1 MAAPQACGVALKMK
15 SERMIGLKKNKNEFL
30 RPKKIIMK
38 DLQKR
43 TIKVLALIMIAGF
56 GLSIVGMAR
65 AQLVNG
71 DFFKTKAETQ
81 QLSDTAITAQRGVI
95 YDSNMSVLAQSASAW
110 KISLNATA
118 FAEAPSQAQEQV
130 YSTLT
135 KVLGVSREYLQ
146 DKASYKQY
154 NSVSIKTKVEKEIKD
169 KIEAFIKGS
178 FKDKDGN
185 DQSYG
190 SLVMIDEDVKRYYP
204 YSTLASQILGFTGT
218 DNNGL
223 SGLESYYNGTLTG
236 VDGRVISARSNS
248 SVAQD
253 IEYKSVYEAKQGTSL
268 VLTIDETIQRYLE
281 NALSSC
287 YETSKAN
294 SCTGIVMDVKTGA
307 ILAMSTKSD
316 FDPNDPYTIKDKRTV
331 ESLNKITDT
340 KEKERAEEEAMYS
353 QWRNRA
359 ISDTYEPGSVFKV
372 ITMAAG
378 LEENAVKYDEKY
390 TCTGSINVA
399 DRIYSCHNTAG
410 HGTQTL
416 TEGLMNSCNPYFI
429 TIGQRLGVDT
439 FYKYFEAFGFT
450 EKTGIDL
457 PGEAAPVAGVTYF
470 KKDTMTKVNLASSS
484 FGQSFQ
490 ITPIQMI
497 TAINAIANDGK
508 LVQPYIVSKTLD
520 NDGNVISQTQPTVK
534 RQVISESTSEKIMAS
549 MEQVALDG
557 TARNAYVAGYRV
569 GGKTGT
575 SDKLSDVGQV
585 VASFVG
591 VAPTNDPRIT
601 VLIVV
606 DEPEGATGG
615 GAVAAPVAGEVI
627 ENTLTYLNVERQ
639 YNDSEK
645 ALLDVQV
652 PSVTGKSVEEAKS
665 SLDGDK
671 FSVQVVGEGDKV
683 LSQMPASGQY
693 IPQGGVV
700 VLYTEDQKKKLK
712 TAVPDFTGMT
722 ITEANYAAVNA
733 GINIKVS
740 GNSLSDESLTAYR
753 QSSLKGAEIEYGSTV
768 TVYFRTTSGISDH

>member
-1 MAAPQACGVALKMK
+1 
-15 SERMIGLKKNKNEFL
+15 MIRLQKGTNGFL

-38 DLQKR
+38 NLQQR
-43 TIKVLALIMIAGF
+43 TMRLLAIIIILGF
-56 GLSIVGMAR
+56 GTTIFGMGYS
-65 AQLVNG
+65 QLYKG

-81 QLSDTAITAQRGVI
+81 QLSDTAITAQRGII
-95 YDSNMSVLAQSASAW
+95 YDANMSVLAQSASAW

-118 FAEAPSQAQEQV
+118 FAEIPAKAQEQV
-130 YSTLT
+130 YSVLINT
-135 KVLGVSREYLQ
+135 LGVTREYLEN
-146 DKASYKQY
+146 KASYKQY
-154 NSVSIKTKVEKEIKD
+154 NSVSIKTKVEKEAKD
-169 KIEAFIKGS
+169 KLEAFVKGTFIDKNNNEQS
-178 FKDKDGN
+178 F
-185 DQSYG
+185 G
-190 SLVMIDEDVKRYYP
+190 SVVMIDEDVKRYYP

-223 SGLESYYNGTLTG
+223 SGLESYYNSTLTG

-268 VLTIDETIQRYLE
+268 VLTVDETIQRYLE

-307 ILAMSTKSD
+307 ILAMSTKGD
-316 FDPNDPYTIKDKRTV
+316 FDPNDPYTINDKRTI
-331 ESLNKITDT
+331 ESINKITDT
-340 KEKERAEEEAMYS
+340 KEKAEEEAMYS

-359 ISDTYEPGSVFKV
+359 ISDTYEPGSVFKL

-378 LEENAVKYDEKY
+378 LEENVVKYDEKF
-390 TCTGSINVA
+390 TCTGSVNVA

-450 EKTGIDL
+450 EETGIDL
-457 PGEAAPVAGVTYF
+457 PGEASPKAGVTYF

-497 TAINAIANDGK
+497 TAVNAIANDGK
-508 LVQPYIVSKTLD
+508 LMQPYIVSKTLD
-520 NDGNVISQTQPTVK
+520 SDGNVILQNQPIEK
-534 RQVISESTSEKIMAS
+534 RQVVSESTSEKIMAS
-549 MEQVALDG
+549 MEQVALNG

-575 SDKLSDVGQV
+575 SDKLNNVGQV

-652 PSVTGKSVEEAKS
+652 PSVTGDSVSEAKS
-665 SLDGDK
+665 SLEEDK
-671 FSVQVVGEGDKV
+671 FSVQIVGEGDKV

-693 IPQGGVV
+693 IPQGGVI
-700 VLYTEDQKKKLK
+700 VLYTEKQKKKMK
-712 TAVPDFTGMT
+712 TVVPDFTGMT

-740 GNSLSDESLTAYR
+740 GNSLSEESMTAYR
-753 QSSLKGAEIEYGSTV
+753 QSSLKGSEVESGSTV
-768 TVYFRTTSGISDH
+768 TVYFRTTSGVSDH

>member
-1 MAAPQACGVALKMK
+1 MRLLA
-15 SERMIGLKKNKNEFL
+15 
-30 RPKKIIMK
+30 IIII
-38 DLQKR
+38 L
-43 TIKVLALIMIAGF
+43 GF
-56 GLSIVGMAR
+56 GATIFGMGYS
-65 AQLVNG
+65 QLYKG

-81 QLSDTAITAQRGVI
+81 QLSDTAITAQRGII
-95 YDSNMSVLAQSASAW
+95 YDANMSVLAQSASAW

-118 FAEAPSQAQEQV
+118 FAEIPAKAQEQV
-130 YSTLT
+130 YSVLINT
-135 KVLGVSREYLQ
+135 LGVTREYLEN
-146 DKASYKQY
+146 KASYKQY
-154 NSVSIKTKVEKEIKD
+154 NSVSIKTKVEKEAKD
-169 KIEAFIKGS
+169 KLEAFVKGTFIDKNNNEQS
-178 FKDKDGN
+178 F
-185 DQSYG
+185 G
-190 SLVMIDEDVKRYYP
+190 SVVMIDEDVKRYYP

-223 SGLESYYNGTLTG
+223 SGLESYYNSTLTG

-268 VLTIDETIQRYLE
+268 VLTVDETIQRYLE

-307 ILAMSTKSD
+307 ILAMSTKGD
-316 FDPNDPYTIKDKRTV
+316 FDPNDPYTINDKRTI
-331 ESLNKITDT
+331 ESINKITDA
-340 KEKERAEEEAMYS
+340 KEKEKAEEEAMYS

-359 ISDTYEPGSVFKV
+359 ISDTYEPGSVFKL

-378 LEENAVKYDEKY
+378 LEENVVKYDEKF
-390 TCTGSINVA
+390 TCTGSVNVA

-450 EKTGIDL
+450 EETGIDL
-457 PGEAAPVAGVTYF
+457 PGEASPKAGVTYF

-497 TAINAIANDGK
+497 TAVNAIANDGK
-508 LVQPYIVSKTLD
+508 LMQPYIVSKTLD
-520 NDGNVISQTQPTVK
+520 SDGNVILQNQPIEK
-534 RQVISESTSEKIMAS
+534 RQVVSESTSEKIMAS
-549 MEQVALDG
+549 MEQVALNG

-575 SDKLSDVGQV
+575 SDKLNNVGQV

-652 PSVTGKSVEEAKS
+652 PSVTGDSVSEAKS
-665 SLDGDK
+665 SLEEDK
-671 FSVQVVGEGDKV
+671 FSVQIVGEGDKV

-693 IPQGGVV
+693 IPQGGVI
-700 VLYTEDQKKKLK
+700 VLYTEKQKKKLK
-712 TAVPDFTGMT
+712 TVVPDFTGMT

-740 GNSLSDESLTAYR
+740 GNSLSEESMTAYR
-753 QSSLKGAEIEYGSTV
+753 QSSLKGSEVESGSTV
-768 TVYFRTTSGISDH
+768 TVYFRTTSGVSDH

>member
-1 MAAPQACGVALKMK
+1 
-15 SERMIGLKKNKNEFL
+15 MIRLQKGTNGFL

-38 DLQKR
+38 NLQQR
-43 TIKVLALIMIAGF
+43 TMRLLAIIIILGF
-56 GLSIVGMAR
+56 GTTIFGMGYS
-65 AQLVNG
+65 QLYKG

-81 QLSDTAITAQRGVI
+81 QLSDTAITAQRGII
-95 YDSNMSVLAQSASAW
+95 YDANMSVLAQSASAW

-118 FAEAPSQAQEQV
+118 FAEIPAKAQEQV
-130 YSTLT
+130 YSVLINT
-135 KVLGVSREYLQ
+135 LGVTREYLEN
-146 DKASYKQY
+146 KASYKQY
-154 NSVSIKTKVEKEIKD
+154 NSVSIKTKVEKEAKD
-169 KIEAFIKGS
+169 KLEAFVKGTFIDKNNNEQS
-178 FKDKDGN
+178 F
-185 DQSYG
+185 G
-190 SLVMIDEDVKRYYP
+190 SVVMIDEDVKRYYP

-223 SGLESYYNGTLTG
+223 SGLESYYNSTLTG

-268 VLTIDETIQRYLE
+268 VLTVDETIQRYLE

-307 ILAMSTKSD
+307 ILAMSTKGD
-316 FDPNDPYTIKDKRTV
+316 FDPNDPYTINDKRTI
-331 ESLNKITDT
+331 ESINKITDT
-340 KEKERAEEEAMYS
+340 KEKEKAEEEAMYS

-359 ISDTYEPGSVFKV
+359 ISDTYEPGSVFKL

-378 LEENAVKYDEKY
+378 LEENVVKYDEKF
-390 TCTGSINVA
+390 TCTGSVNVA

-450 EKTGIDL
+450 EETGIDL
-457 PGEAAPVAGVTYF
+457 PGEASPKAGVTYF

-497 TAINAIANDGK
+497 TAVNAIANDGK
-508 LVQPYIVSKTLD
+508 LMQPYIVSKTLD
-520 NDGNVISQTQPTVK
+520 NDGNVILQNQPIEK
-534 RQVISESTSEKIMAS
+534 RQVVSESTSEKIMAS
-549 MEQVALDG
+549 MEQVALNG

-575 SDKLSDVGQV
+575 SDKLNNVGQV

-652 PSVTGKSVEEAKS
+652 PSVTGDSVSEAKS
-665 SLDGDK
+665 SLEEDK
-671 FSVQVVGEGDKV
+671 FSVQIVGEGDKV

-693 IPQGGVV
+693 IPQGGVI
-700 VLYTEDQKKKLK
+700 VLYTEKQKKKLK
-712 TAVPDFTGMT
+712 TVVPDFTGMT

-740 GNSLSDESLTAYR
+740 GNSLSEESMTAYR
-753 QSSLKGAEIEYGSTV
+753 QSSLKGSEVESGSTV
-768 TVYFRTTSGISDH
+768 TVYFRTTSGVSDH

>member
-1 MAAPQACGVALKMK
+1 MRLLA
-15 SERMIGLKKNKNEFL
+15 
-30 RPKKIIMK
+30 IIII
-38 DLQKR
+38 L
-43 TIKVLALIMIAGF
+43 GF
-56 GLSIVGMAR
+56 GATIFGMGYS
-65 AQLVNG
+65 QLYKG

-81 QLSDTAITAQRGVI
+81 QLSDTAITAQRGII
-95 YDSNMSVLAQSASAW
+95 YDANMSVLAQSASAW

-118 FAEAPSQAQEQV
+118 FAEIPAKAQEQV
-130 YSTLT
+130 YSVLINT
-135 KVLGVSREYLQ
+135 LGVTREYLEN
-146 DKASYKQY
+146 KASYNQY
-154 NSVSIKTKVEKEIKD
+154 NSVSIKTKVEKEAKD
-169 KIEAFIKGS
+169 KLEAFVKGTFIDKNNNEQS
-178 FKDKDGN
+178 F
-185 DQSYG
+185 G
-190 SLVMIDEDVKRYYP
+190 SVVMIDEDVKRYYP

-223 SGLESYYNGTLTG
+223 SGLESYYNSTLTG

-268 VLTIDETIQRYLE
+268 VLTVDETIQRYLE

-307 ILAMSTKSD
+307 ILAMSTKGD
-316 FDPNDPYTIKDKRTV
+316 FDPNDPYTINDKRTI
-331 ESLNKITDT
+331 ESINKITDT
-340 KEKERAEEEAMYS
+340 KEKEKAEEEAMYS

-359 ISDTYEPGSVFKV
+359 ISDTYEPGSVFKL

-378 LEENAVKYDEKY
+378 LEENVVKYDEKF
-390 TCTGSINVA
+390 TCTGSVNVA

-450 EKTGIDL
+450 EETGIDL
-457 PGEAAPVAGVTYF
+457 PGEASPKAGVTYF

-497 TAINAIANDGK
+497 TAVNAIANDGK
-508 LVQPYIVSKTLD
+508 LMQPYIVSKTLD
-520 NDGNVISQTQPTVK
+520 SDGNVISQNQPIEK
-534 RQVISESTSEKIMAS
+534 RQVVSESTSEKIMAS
-549 MEQVALDG
+549 MEQVALNG

-575 SDKLSDVGQV
+575 SDKLNNVGQV

-652 PSVTGKSVEEAKS
+652 PSVTGDSVSEAKS
-665 SLDGDK
+665 SLEEDK
-671 FSVQVVGEGDKV
+671 FSVQIVGEGDKV
-683 LSQMPASGQY
+683 ISQMPASGQY
-693 IPQGGVV
+693 IPQGGVI
-700 VLYTEDQKKKLK
+700 VLYTEKQKKKLK
-712 TAVPDFTGMT
+712 TVVPDFTGMT

-740 GNSLSDESLTAYR
+740 GNSLSEESMTAYR
-753 QSSLKGAEIEYGSTV
+753 QSSLKGSEVESGSTV
-768 TVYFRTTSGISDH
+768 TVYFRTTSGVSDH

>member
-1 MAAPQACGVALKMK
+1 MK
-15 SERMIGLKKNKNEFL
+15 NLQQRTMRLL
-30 RPKKIIMK
+30 AIIII
-38 DLQKR
+38 L
-43 TIKVLALIMIAGF
+43 GF
-56 GLSIVGMAR
+56 GTTIFGMGYS
-65 AQLVNG
+65 QLYKG

-81 QLSDTAITAQRGVI
+81 QLSDTAITAQRGII
-95 YDSNMSVLAQSASAW
+95 YDANMSVLAQSASAW

-118 FAEAPSQAQEQV
+118 FAEIPAKAQEQV
-130 YSTLT
+130 YSVLINT
-135 KVLGVSREYLQ
+135 LGVTREYLEN
-146 DKASYKQY
+146 KASYKQY
-154 NSVSIKTKVEKEIKD
+154 NSVSIKTKVEKEAKD
-169 KIEAFIKGS
+169 KLEAFVKGTFIDKNNNEQS
-178 FKDKDGN
+178 F
-185 DQSYG
+185 G
-190 SLVMIDEDVKRYYP
+190 SVVMIDEDVKRYYP

-223 SGLESYYNGTLTG
+223 SGLESYYNSTLTG

-268 VLTIDETIQRYLE
+268 VLTVDETIQRYLE

-307 ILAMSTKSD
+307 ILAMSTKGD
-316 FDPNDPYTIKDKRTV
+316 FDPNDPYTINDKRTI
-331 ESLNKITDT
+331 ESINKITDT
-340 KEKERAEEEAMYS
+340 KEKEKAEEEAMYS

-359 ISDTYEPGSVFKV
+359 ISDTYEPGSVFKL

-378 LEENAVKYDEKY
+378 LEENVVKYDEKF
-390 TCTGSINVA
+390 TCTGSVNVA

-450 EKTGIDL
+450 EETGIDL
-457 PGEAAPVAGVTYF
+457 PGEASPKAGVTYF

-497 TAINAIANDGK
+497 TAVNAIANDGK
-508 LVQPYIVSKTLD
+508 LMQPYIVSKTLD
-520 NDGNVISQTQPTVK
+520 SDGNVILQNQPIEK
-534 RQVISESTSEKIMAS
+534 RQVVSESTSEKIMAS
-549 MEQVALDG
+549 MEQVALNG

-575 SDKLSDVGQV
+575 SDKLNNVGQV

-652 PSVTGKSVEEAKS
+652 PSVTGDSVSEAKS
-665 SLDGDK
+665 SLEEDK
-671 FSVQVVGEGDKV
+671 FSVQIVGEGDKV

-693 IPQGGVV
+693 IPQGGVI
-700 VLYTEDQKKKLK
+700 VLYTEKQKKKMK
-712 TAVPDFTGMT
+712 TVVPDFTGMT

-740 GNSLSDESLTAYR
+740 GNSLSEESMTAYR
-753 QSSLKGAEIEYGSTV
+753 QSSLKGSEVESGSTV
-768 TVYFRTTSGISDH
+768 TVYFRTTSGVSDH

>member
-1 MAAPQACGVALKMK
+1 MRLLA
-15 SERMIGLKKNKNEFL
+15 
-30 RPKKIIMK
+30 IIII
-38 DLQKR
+38 L
-43 TIKVLALIMIAGF
+43 GF
-56 GLSIVGMAR
+56 GATIFGMGYS
-65 AQLVNG
+65 QLYKG

-81 QLSDTAITAQRGVI
+81 QLSDTAITAQRGII
-95 YDSNMSVLAQSASAW
+95 YDANMSVLAQSASAW

-118 FAEAPSQAQEQV
+118 FAEIPAKAQEQV
-130 YSTLT
+130 YSVLINT
-135 KVLGVSREYLQ
+135 LGVTREYLEN
-146 DKASYKQY
+146 KASYKQY
-154 NSVSIKTKVEKEIKD
+154 NSVSIKTKVEKEAKD
-169 KIEAFIKGS
+169 KLEAFVKGTFIDKNNNEQS
-178 FKDKDGN
+178 F
-185 DQSYG
+185 G
-190 SLVMIDEDVKRYYP
+190 SVVMIDEDVKRYYP

-223 SGLESYYNGTLTG
+223 SGLESYYNSTLTG

-268 VLTIDETIQRYLE
+268 VLTVDETIQRYLE

-307 ILAMSTKSD
+307 ILAMSTKGD
-316 FDPNDPYTIKDKRTV
+316 FDPNDPYTINDKRTI
-331 ESLNKITDT
+331 ESINKITDT
-340 KEKERAEEEAMYS
+340 KEKEKAEEEAMYS

-359 ISDTYEPGSVFKV
+359 ISDTYEPGSVFKL

-378 LEENAVKYDEKY
+378 LEENVVKYDEKF
-390 TCTGSINVA
+390 TCTGSVNVA

-450 EKTGIDL
+450 EETGIDL
-457 PGEAAPVAGVTYF
+457 PGEASPKAGVTYF

-497 TAINAIANDGK
+497 TAVNAIANDGK
-508 LVQPYIVSKTLD
+508 LMQPYIVSKTLD
-520 NDGNVISQTQPTVK
+520 SDGNVISQNQPIEK
-534 RQVISESTSEKIMAS
+534 RQVVSESTSEKIMAS
-549 MEQVALDG
+549 MEQVALNG

-575 SDKLSDVGQV
+575 SDKLNNVGQV

-652 PSVTGKSVEEAKS
+652 PSVTGDSVSEAKS
-665 SLDGDK
+665 SLEEDK
-671 FSVQVVGEGDKV
+671 FSVQIVGEGDKV

-693 IPQGGVV
+693 IPQGGVI
-700 VLYTEDQKKKLK
+700 VLYTEKQKKKLK
-712 TAVPDFTGMT
+712 TVVPDFTGMT

-740 GNSLSDESLTAYR
+740 GNSLSEESMTAYR
-753 QSSLKGAEIEYGSTV
+753 QSSLKGSEVESGSTV
-768 TVYFRTTSGISDH
+768 TVYFRTTSGVSDH

>member
-1 MAAPQACGVALKMK
+1 MRLLA
-15 SERMIGLKKNKNEFL
+15 
-30 RPKKIIMK
+30 IIII
-38 DLQKR
+38 L
-43 TIKVLALIMIAGF
+43 GF
-56 GLSIVGMAR
+56 GATIFGMGYS
-65 AQLVNG
+65 QLYKG

-81 QLSDTAITAQRGVI
+81 QLSDTAITAQRGII
-95 YDSNMSVLAQSASAW
+95 YDANMSVLAQSASAW

-118 FAEAPSQAQEQV
+118 FAEIPAKAQEQV
-130 YSTLT
+130 YSVLINT
-135 KVLGVSREYLQ
+135 LGVTREYLEN
-146 DKASYKQY
+146 KASYKQY
-154 NSVSIKTKVEKEIKD
+154 NSVSIKTKVEKEAKD
-169 KIEAFIKGS
+169 KLEAFVKGTFIDKNNNEQS
-178 FKDKDGN
+178 F
-185 DQSYG
+185 G
-190 SLVMIDEDVKRYYP
+190 SVVMIDEDVKRYYP

-223 SGLESYYNGTLTG
+223 SGLESYYNSTLTG

-268 VLTIDETIQRYLE
+268 VLTVDETIQRYLE

-307 ILAMSTKSD
+307 ILAMSTKGD
-316 FDPNDPYTIKDKRTV
+316 FDPNDPYTINDKRTI
-331 ESLNKITDT
+331 ESINKITDT
-340 KEKERAEEEAMYS
+340 KEKEKAEEEAMYS

-359 ISDTYEPGSVFKV
+359 ISDTYEPGSVFKL

-378 LEENAVKYDEKY
+378 LEENVVKYDEKF
-390 TCTGSINVA
+390 TCTGSVNVA

-450 EKTGIDL
+450 EETGIDL
-457 PGEAAPVAGVTYF
+457 PGEASPKAGVTYF

-497 TAINAIANDGK
+497 TAVNAIANDGK
-508 LVQPYIVSKTLD
+508 LMQPYIVSKTLD
-520 NDGNVISQTQPTVK
+520 SDGNVILQNQPIEK
-534 RQVISESTSEKIMAS
+534 RQVVSESTSEKIMAS
-549 MEQVALDG
+549 MEQVALNG

-575 SDKLSDVGQV
+575 SDKLNNVGQV

-652 PSVTGKSVEEAKS
+652 PSVTGDSISEAKS
-665 SLDGDK
+665 SLEEDK
-671 FSVQVVGEGDKV
+671 FSVQIVGEGDKV

-693 IPQGGVV
+693 IPQGGVI
-700 VLYTEDQKKKLK
+700 VLYTEKQKKKMK
-712 TAVPDFTGMT
+712 TVVPDFTGMT

-740 GNSLSDESLTAYR
+740 GNSLSEESMTAYR
-753 QSSLKGAEIEYGSTV
+753 QSSLKGSEVESGSTV
-768 TVYFRTTSGISDH
+768 TVYFRTTSGVSDH

>member
-1 MAAPQACGVALKMK
+1 MQKGTN
-15 SERMIGLKKNKNEFL
+15 GFL

-38 DLQKR
+38 NLQQR
-43 TIKVLALIMIAGF
+43 TMRLLAIIIILGF
-56 GLSIVGMAR
+56 GATIFGMGYS
-65 AQLVNG
+65 QLYKG

-81 QLSDTAITAQRGVI
+81 QLSDTAITAQRGII
-95 YDSNMSVLAQSASAW
+95 YDANMSVLAQSASAW

-118 FAEAPSQAQEQV
+118 FAEIPTKAQEQV
-130 YSTLT
+130 YSALINT
-135 KVLGVSREYLQ
+135 LGVTREYLEN
-146 DKASYKQY
+146 KASYKQY
-154 NSVSIKTKVEKEIKD
+154 NSVSIKTKVEKEAKD
-169 KIEAFIKGS
+169 KLEAFVKGTFIDKNNNEQS
-178 FKDKDGN
+178 F
-185 DQSYG
+185 G
-190 SLVMIDEDVKRYYP
+190 SVVMIDEDVKRYYP

-223 SGLESYYNGTLTG
+223 SGLESYYNSTLTG

-268 VLTIDETIQRYLE
+268 VLTVDETIQRYLE

-307 ILAMSTKSD
+307 ILAMSTKGD
-316 FDPNDPYTIKDKRTV
+316 FDPNDPYTINDKRTI
-331 ESLNKITDT
+331 ESINKITDT
-340 KEKERAEEEAMYS
+340 KEKEKAEEEAMYS

-359 ISDTYEPGSVFKV
+359 ISDTYEPGSVFKL

-378 LEENAVKYDEKY
+378 LEENVVKYDEKF
-390 TCTGSINVA
+390 TCTGSVNVA

-450 EKTGIDL
+450 EETGIDL
-457 PGEAAPVAGVTYF
+457 PGEASPKAGVTYF

-497 TAINAIANDGK
+497 TAVNAIANDGK
-508 LVQPYIVSKTLD
+508 LMQPYIVSKTLD
-520 NDGNVISQTQPTVK
+520 SDGNVISQNQPIEK
-534 RQVISESTSEKIMAS
+534 RQVVSESTSEKIMAS
-549 MEQVALDG
+549 MEQVALNG

-575 SDKLSDVGQV
+575 SDKLNNVGQV

-652 PSVTGKSVEEAKS
+652 PSVTGDSVSEAKS
-665 SLDGDK
+665 SLEEDK
-671 FSVQVVGEGDKV
+671 FSVQIVGEGDKV

-693 IPQGGVV
+693 IPQGGVI
-700 VLYTEDQKKKLK
+700 VLYTEKQKKKLK
-712 TAVPDFTGMT
+712 TVVPDFTGMT

-740 GNSLSDESLTAYR
+740 GNSLSEESMTAYR
-753 QSSLKGAEIEYGSTV
+753 QSSLKGSEVESGSTV
-768 TVYFRTTSGISDH
+768 TVYFRTTSGVSDH

>member
-1 MAAPQACGVALKMK
+1 MRLLA
-15 SERMIGLKKNKNEFL
+15 
-30 RPKKIIMK
+30 IIII
-38 DLQKR
+38 L
-43 TIKVLALIMIAGF
+43 GF
-56 GLSIVGMAR
+56 GATIFGMGYS
-65 AQLVNG
+65 QLYKG

-81 QLSDTAITAQRGVI
+81 QLSDTAITAQRGII
-95 YDSNMSVLAQSASAW
+95 YDANMSVLAQSASAW

-118 FAEAPSQAQEQV
+118 FAEIPAKAQEQV
-130 YSTLT
+130 YSVLINT
-135 KVLGVSREYLQ
+135 LGVTREYLEN
-146 DKASYKQY
+146 KASYKQY
-154 NSVSIKTKVEKEIKD
+154 NSVSIKTKVEKEAKD
-169 KIEAFIKGS
+169 KLEAFVKGTFIDKNNNEQS
-178 FKDKDGN
+178 F
-185 DQSYG
+185 G
-190 SLVMIDEDVKRYYP
+190 SVVMIDEDVKRYYP

-223 SGLESYYNGTLTG
+223 SGLESYYNSTLTG

-268 VLTIDETIQRYLE
+268 VLTVDETIQRYLE

-307 ILAMSTKSD
+307 ILAMSTKGD
-316 FDPNDPYTIKDKRTV
+316 FDPNDPYTINDKRTI
-331 ESLNKITDT
+331 ESINKITDT
-340 KEKERAEEEAMYS
+340 KEKEKAEEEAMYS

-359 ISDTYEPGSVFKV
+359 ISDTYEPGSVFKL

-378 LEENAVKYDEKY
+378 LEENVVKYDEKF
-390 TCTGSINVA
+390 TCTGSVNVA

-450 EKTGIDL
+450 EETGIDL
-457 PGEAAPVAGVTYF
+457 PGEASPKAGVTYF

-497 TAINAIANDGK
+497 TAVNAIANDGK
-508 LVQPYIVSKTLD
+508 LMQPYIVSKTLD
-520 NDGNVISQTQPTVK
+520 SDGNVISQNQPIEK
-534 RQVISESTSEKIMAS
+534 RQVVSESTSEKIMAS
-549 MEQVALDG
+549 MEQVALNG

-575 SDKLSDVGQV
+575 SDKLNNVGQV

-652 PSVTGKSVEEAKS
+652 PNVTGDSVSEAKS
-665 SLDGDK
+665 SLEEDK
-671 FSVQVVGEGDKV
+671 FSVQIVGEGDKV

-693 IPQGGVV
+693 IPQGGVI
-700 VLYTEDQKKKLK
+700 VLYTEKQKKKLK
-712 TAVPDFTGMT
+712 TVVPDFTGMT

-740 GNSLSDESLTAYR
+740 GNSLSEESMTAYR
-753 QSSLKGAEIEYGSTV
+753 QSSLKGSEVESGSTV
-768 TVYFRTTSGISDH
+768 TVYFRTTSGVSDH

>member
-1 MAAPQACGVALKMK
+1 MK
-15 SERMIGLKKNKNEFL
+15 NLQQRTMRLL
-30 RPKKIIMK
+30 AIIII
-38 DLQKR
+38 L
-43 TIKVLALIMIAGF
+43 GF
-56 GLSIVGMAR
+56 GATIFGMGYS
-65 AQLVNG
+65 QLYKG

-81 QLSDTAITAQRGVI
+81 QLSDTAITAQRGII
-95 YDSNMSVLAQSASAW
+95 YDANMSVLAQSASAW

-118 FAEAPSQAQEQV
+118 FAEIPAKAQEQV
-130 YSTLT
+130 YSVLINT
-135 KVLGVSREYLQ
+135 LGVTREYLEN
-146 DKASYKQY
+146 KASYKQY
-154 NSVSIKTKVEKEIKD
+154 NSVSIKTKVEKEAKD
-169 KIEAFIKGS
+169 KLEAFVKGTFIDKNNNEQS
-178 FKDKDGN
+178 F
-185 DQSYG
+185 G
-190 SLVMIDEDVKRYYP
+190 SVVMIDEDVKRYYP

-223 SGLESYYNGTLTG
+223 SGLESYYNSTLTG

-268 VLTIDETIQRYLE
+268 VLTVDETIQRYLE

-307 ILAMSTKSD
+307 ILAMSTKGD
-316 FDPNDPYTIKDKRTV
+316 FDPNDPYTINDKRTI
-331 ESLNKITDT
+331 ESINKITDT
-340 KEKERAEEEAMYS
+340 KEKEKAEEEAMYS

-359 ISDTYEPGSVFKV
+359 ISDTYEPGSVFKL

-378 LEENAVKYDEKY
+378 LEENVVKYDEKF
-390 TCTGSINVA
+390 TCTGSVNVA

-450 EKTGIDL
+450 EETGIDL
-457 PGEAAPVAGVTYF
+457 PGEASPKAGVTYF

-497 TAINAIANDGK
+497 TAVNAIANDGK
-508 LVQPYIVSKTLD
+508 LMQPYIVSKTLD
-520 NDGNVISQTQPTVK
+520 SDGNVILQNQPIEK
-534 RQVISESTSEKIMAS
+534 RQVVSESTSEKIMAS
-549 MEQVALDG
+549 MEQVALNG

-575 SDKLSDVGQV
+575 SDKLNNVGQV

-652 PSVTGKSVEEAKS
+652 PSVTGDSVSEAKS
-665 SLDGDK
+665 SLEEDK
-671 FSVQVVGEGDKV
+671 FSVQIVGEGDKV

-693 IPQGGVV
+693 IPQGGVI
-700 VLYTEDQKKKLK
+700 VLYTEKQKKKMK
-712 TAVPDFTGMT
+712 TVVPDFTGMT
-722 ITEANYAAVNA
+722 ITEANYAAVNV

-740 GNSLSDESLTAYR
+740 GNSLSEESMTAYR
-753 QSSLKGAEIEYGSTV
+753 QSSLKGSEVESGSTV
-768 TVYFRTTSGISDH
+768 TVYFRTTSGVSDH

>member
-1 MAAPQACGVALKMK
+1 
-15 SERMIGLKKNKNEFL
+15 MIRLQKGTNGFL

-38 DLQKR
+38 NLQQR
-43 TIKVLALIMIAGF
+43 TMRLLAIIIILGF
-56 GLSIVGMAR
+56 GATIFGMGYS
-65 AQLVNG
+65 QLYKG

-81 QLSDTAITAQRGVI
+81 QLSDTAITAQRGII
-95 YDSNMSVLAQSASAW
+95 YDANMSVLAQSASAW

-118 FAEAPSQAQEQV
+118 FAEIPAKAQEQV
-130 YSTLT
+130 YSVLINT
-135 KVLGVSREYLQ
+135 LGVTREYLEN
-146 DKASYKQY
+146 KASYKQY
-154 NSVSIKTKVEKEIKD
+154 NSVSIKTKVEKEAKD
-169 KIEAFIKGS
+169 KLEAFVKGTFIDKNNNEQS
-178 FKDKDGN
+178 F
-185 DQSYG
+185 G
-190 SLVMIDEDVKRYYP
+190 SVVMIDEDVKRYYP

-223 SGLESYYNGTLTG
+223 SGLESYYNSTLTG

-268 VLTIDETIQRYLE
+268 VLTVDETIQRYLE

-307 ILAMSTKSD
+307 ILAMSTKGD
-316 FDPNDPYTIKDKRTV
+316 FDPNDPYTINDKRTI
-331 ESLNKITDT
+331 ESINKITDT
-340 KEKERAEEEAMYS
+340 KEKEKAEEEAMYS

-359 ISDTYEPGSVFKV
+359 ISDTYEPGSVFKL

-378 LEENAVKYDEKY
+378 LEENVVKYDEKF
-390 TCTGSINVA
+390 TCTGSVNVA

-450 EKTGIDL
+450 EETGIDL
-457 PGEAAPVAGVTYF
+457 PGEASPKAGVTYF

-497 TAINAIANDGK
+497 TAVNAIANDGK
-508 LVQPYIVSKTLD
+508 LMQPYIVSKTLD
-520 NDGNVISQTQPTVK
+520 SDGNVILQNQPIEK
-534 RQVISESTSEKIMAS
+534 RQVVSESTSEKIMAS
-549 MEQVALDG
+549 MEQVALNG

-575 SDKLSDVGQV
+575 SDKLNNVGQV

-652 PSVTGKSVEEAKS
+652 PSVTGDSISEAKS
-665 SLDGDK
+665 SLEEDK
-671 FSVQVVGEGDKV
+671 FSVQIVGEGDKV

-693 IPQGGVV
+693 IPQGGVI
-700 VLYTEDQKKKLK
+700 VLYTEKQKKKMK
-712 TAVPDFTGMT
+712 TVVPDFTGMT

-740 GNSLSDESLTAYR
+740 GNSLSEESMTAYR
-753 QSSLKGAEIEYGSTV
+753 QSSLKGSEVESGSTV
-768 TVYFRTTSGISDH
+768 TVYFRTTSGVSDH

>member
-1 MAAPQACGVALKMK
+1 MRLLA
-15 SERMIGLKKNKNEFL
+15 
-30 RPKKIIMK
+30 IIII
-38 DLQKR
+38 L
-43 TIKVLALIMIAGF
+43 GF
-56 GLSIVGMAR
+56 GTTIFGMGYS
-65 AQLVNG
+65 QLYKG
-71 DFFKTKAETQ
+71 DFFTTKAETQ
-81 QLSDTAITAQRGVI
+81 QLSDTAITAQRGII
-95 YDSNMSVLAQSASAW
+95 YDANMSVLAQSASAW

-118 FAEAPSQAQEQV
+118 FAEIPAKAQEQV
-130 YSTLT
+130 YSVLINT
-135 KVLGVSREYLQ
+135 LGVTREYLEN
-146 DKASYKQY
+146 KASYKQY
-154 NSVSIKTKVEKEIKD
+154 NSVSIKTKVEKEAKD
-169 KIEAFIKGS
+169 KLEAFVKGTFIDKNNNEQS
-178 FKDKDGN
+178 F
-185 DQSYG
+185 G
-190 SLVMIDEDVKRYYP
+190 SVVMIDEDVKRYYP

-223 SGLESYYNGTLTG
+223 SGLESYYNSTLTG

-268 VLTIDETIQRYLE
+268 VLTVDETIQRYLE

-307 ILAMSTKSD
+307 ILAMSTKGD
-316 FDPNDPYTIKDKRTV
+316 FDPNDPYTINDKRTI
-331 ESLNKITDT
+331 ESINKITDT
-340 KEKERAEEEAMYS
+340 KEKEKAEEEAMYS

-359 ISDTYEPGSVFKV
+359 ISDTYEPGSVFKL

-378 LEENAVKYDEKY
+378 LEENVVKYDEKF
-390 TCTGSINVA
+390 TCTGSVNVA

-450 EKTGIDL
+450 EETGIDL
-457 PGEAAPVAGVTYF
+457 PGEASPKAGVTYF

-497 TAINAIANDGK
+497 TAVNAIANDGK
-508 LVQPYIVSKTLD
+508 LMQPYIVSKTLD
-520 NDGNVISQTQPTVK
+520 SDGNVILQNQPIEK
-534 RQVISESTSEKIMAS
+534 RQVVSESTSEKIMAS
-549 MEQVALDG
+549 MEQVALNG

-575 SDKLSDVGQV
+575 SDKLNNVGQV

-652 PSVTGKSVEEAKS
+652 PSVTGDSVSEAKS
-665 SLDGDK
+665 SLEEDK
-671 FSVQVVGEGDKV
+671 FSVQIVGEGDKV

-693 IPQGGVV
+693 IPQGGVI
-700 VLYTEDQKKKLK
+700 VLYTEKQKKKLK
-712 TAVPDFTGMT
+712 TVVPDFTGMT

-740 GNSLSDESLTAYR
+740 GNSLSEESMTAYR
-753 QSSLKGAEIEYGSTV
+753 QSSLKGSEVESGSTV
-768 TVYFRTTSGISDH
+768 TVYFRTTSGVSDH

>member
-1 MAAPQACGVALKMK
+1 MRLLA
-15 SERMIGLKKNKNEFL
+15 
-30 RPKKIIMK
+30 IIII
-38 DLQKR
+38 L
-43 TIKVLALIMIAGF
+43 GF
-56 GLSIVGMAR
+56 GTTIFGMGYS
-65 AQLVNG
+65 QLYKG

-81 QLSDTAITAQRGVI
+81 QLSDTAITAQRGII
-95 YDSNMSVLAQSASAW
+95 YDANMSVLAQSASAW

-118 FAEAPSQAQEQV
+118 FAEIPAKAQEQV
-130 YSTLT
+130 YSVLINT
-135 KVLGVSREYLQ
+135 LGVTREYLEN
-146 DKASYKQY
+146 KASYKQY
-154 NSVSIKTKVEKEIKD
+154 NSVSIKTKVEKEAKD
-169 KIEAFIKGS
+169 KLEAFVKGTFIDKNNNEQS
-178 FKDKDGN
+178 F
-185 DQSYG
+185 G
-190 SLVMIDEDVKRYYP
+190 SVVMIDEDVKRYYP

-223 SGLESYYNGTLTG
+223 SGLESYYNSTLTG

-268 VLTIDETIQRYLE
+268 VLTVDETIQRYLE

-307 ILAMSTKSD
+307 ILAMSTKGD
-316 FDPNDPYTIKDKRTV
+316 FDPNDPYTINDKRTI
-331 ESLNKITDT
+331 ESINKITDT
-340 KEKERAEEEAMYS
+340 KEKEKAEEEAMYS

-359 ISDTYEPGSVFKV
+359 ISDTYEPGSVFKL

-378 LEENAVKYDEKY
+378 LEENVVKYDEKF
-390 TCTGSINVA
+390 TCTGSVNVA

-450 EKTGIDL
+450 EETGIDL
-457 PGEAAPVAGVTYF
+457 PGEASPKAGVTYF

-497 TAINAIANDGK
+497 TAVNAIANDGK
-508 LVQPYIVSKTLD
+508 LMQPYIVSKTLD
-520 NDGNVISQTQPTVK
+520 SDGNVILQNQPIEK
-534 RQVISESTSEKIMAS
+534 RQVVSESTSEKIMAS
-549 MEQVALDG
+549 MEQVALNG

-575 SDKLSDVGQV
+575 SDKLNNVGQV

-652 PSVTGKSVEEAKS
+652 PSVTGDSVSEAKS
-665 SLDGDK
+665 SLEEDK
-671 FSVQVVGEGDKV
+671 FSVQIVGEGDKV

-693 IPQGGVV
+693 IPQGGVI
-700 VLYTEDQKKKLK
+700 VLYTEKQKKKLK
-712 TAVPDFTGMT
+712 TVVPDFTGMT

-740 GNSLSDESLTAYR
+740 GNSLSEESMTAYR
-753 QSSLKGAEIEYGSTV
+753 QSSLKGSEVESGSTV
-768 TVYFRTTSGISDH
+768 TVYFRTTSGVSDH

>member
-1 MAAPQACGVALKMK
+1 MRLLA
-15 SERMIGLKKNKNEFL
+15 
-30 RPKKIIMK
+30 IIII
-38 DLQKR
+38 L
-43 TIKVLALIMIAGF
+43 GF
-56 GLSIVGMAR
+56 GATIFGMGYS
-65 AQLVNG
+65 QLYKG

-81 QLSDTAITAQRGVI
+81 QLSDTAITAQRGII
-95 YDSNMSVLAQSASAW
+95 YDANMSVLAQSASAW

-118 FAEAPSQAQEQV
+118 FAEIPAKAQEQV
-130 YSTLT
+130 YSVLINT
-135 KVLGVSREYLQ
+135 LGVTREYLEN
-146 DKASYKQY
+146 KASYKQY
-154 NSVSIKTKVEKEIKD
+154 NSVSIKTKVEKEAKD
-169 KIEAFIKGS
+169 KLEAFVKGTFIDKNNNEQS
-178 FKDKDGN
+178 F
-185 DQSYG
+185 G
-190 SLVMIDEDVKRYYP
+190 SVVMIDEDVKRYYP

-223 SGLESYYNGTLTG
+223 SGLESYYNSTLTG

-268 VLTIDETIQRYLE
+268 VLTVDETIQRYLE

-307 ILAMSTKSD
+307 ILAMSTKGD
-316 FDPNDPYTIKDKRTV
+316 FDPNDPYTINDKRTI
-331 ESLNKITDT
+331 ESINKITDT
-340 KEKERAEEEAMYS
+340 KEKEKAEEEAMYS

-359 ISDTYEPGSVFKV
+359 ISDTYEPGSVFKL

-378 LEENAVKYDEKY
+378 LEENVVKYDEKF
-390 TCTGSINVA
+390 TCTGSVNVA

-450 EKTGIDL
+450 EETGIDL
-457 PGEAAPVAGVTYF
+457 PGEASPKAGVTYF

-497 TAINAIANDGK
+497 TAVNAIANDGK
-508 LVQPYIVSKTLD
+508 LMQPYIVSKTLD
-520 NDGNVISQTQPTVK
+520 SDGNVILQNQPIEK
-534 RQVISESTSEKIMAS
+534 RQVVSESTSEKIMAS
-549 MEQVALDG
+549 MEQVALNG

-575 SDKLSDVGQV
+575 SDKLNNVGQV

-652 PSVTGKSVEEAKS
+652 PSVTGDSVSEAKS
-665 SLDGDK
+665 SLEENK
-671 FSVQVVGEGDKV
+671 FSVQIVGEGDKV

-693 IPQGGVV
+693 IPQGGVI
-700 VLYTEDQKKKLK
+700 VLYTEKQKKKLK
-712 TAVPDFTGMT
+712 TFVPDFTGMT

-740 GNSLSDESLTAYR
+740 GNSLSEESMTAYR
-753 QSSLKGAEIEYGSTV
+753 QSSLKGSEVESGSTV
-768 TVYFRTTSGISDH
+768 TVYFRTTSGVSDH

>member
-1 MAAPQACGVALKMK
+1 MRLLA
-15 SERMIGLKKNKNEFL
+15 
-30 RPKKIIMK
+30 IIII
-38 DLQKR
+38 L
-43 TIKVLALIMIAGF
+43 GF
-56 GLSIVGMAR
+56 GTTIFGMGYS
-65 AQLVNG
+65 QLYKG

-81 QLSDTAITAQRGVI
+81 QLSDTAITAQRGII
-95 YDSNMSVLAQSASAW
+95 YDANMSVLAQSASAW

-118 FAEAPSQAQEQV
+118 FAEIPAKAQEQV
-130 YSTLT
+130 YSVLINT
-135 KVLGVSREYLQ
+135 LGVTREYLEN
-146 DKASYKQY
+146 KASYKQY
-154 NSVSIKTKVEKEIKD
+154 NSVSIKTKVEKEAKD
-169 KIEAFIKGS
+169 KLEAFVKGTFIDKNNNEQS
-178 FKDKDGN
+178 F
-185 DQSYG
+185 G
-190 SLVMIDEDVKRYYP
+190 SVVMIDEDVKRYYP

-223 SGLESYYNGTLTG
+223 SGLESYYNSTLTG

-268 VLTIDETIQRYLE
+268 VLTVDETIQRYLE

-307 ILAMSTKSD
+307 ILAMSTKGD
-316 FDPNDPYTIKDKRTV
+316 FDPNDPYTINDKRTI
-331 ESLNKITDT
+331 ESINKITDT
-340 KEKERAEEEAMYS
+340 KEKEKAEEEAMYS

-359 ISDTYEPGSVFKV
+359 ISDTYEPGSVFKL

-378 LEENAVKYDEKY
+378 LEENVVKYDEKF
-390 TCTGSINVA
+390 TCTGSVNVA

-450 EKTGIDL
+450 EETGIDL
-457 PGEAAPVAGVTYF
+457 PGEASPKAGVTYF

-497 TAINAIANDGK
+497 TAVNAIANDGK
-508 LVQPYIVSKTLD
+508 LMQPYIVSKTLD
-520 NDGNVISQTQPTVK
+520 SDGNVISQNQPIEK
-534 RQVISESTSEKIMAS
+534 RQVVSESTSEKIMAS
-549 MEQVALDG
+549 MEQVALNG

-575 SDKLSDVGQV
+575 SDKLNNVGQV

-652 PSVTGKSVEEAKS
+652 PSVTGDSVSEAKS
-665 SLDGDK
+665 SLEEDK
-671 FSVQVVGEGDKV
+671 FSVQIVGEGDKV

-693 IPQGGVV
+693 IPQGGVI
-700 VLYTEDQKKKLK
+700 VLYTEKQKKKLK
-712 TAVPDFTGMT
+712 TVVPDFTGMT

-740 GNSLSDESLTAYR
+740 GNSLSEESMTAYR
-753 QSSLKGAEIEYGSTV
+753 QSSLKGSEVESGSTV
-768 TVYFRTTSGISDH
+768 TVYFRTTSGVSDH

>member
-1 MAAPQACGVALKMK
+1 MK
-15 SERMIGLKKNKNEFL
+15 NLQQRTMRLL
-30 RPKKIIMK
+30 AIIII
-38 DLQKR
+38 L
-43 TIKVLALIMIAGF
+43 GF
-56 GLSIVGMAR
+56 GATIFGMGYS
-65 AQLVNG
+65 QLYKG

-81 QLSDTAITAQRGVI
+81 QLSDTAITAQRGII
-95 YDSNMSVLAQSASAW
+95 YDANMSVLAQSASAW

-118 FAEAPSQAQEQV
+118 FAEIPAKAQEQV
-130 YSTLT
+130 YSVLINT
-135 KVLGVSREYLQ
+135 LGVTREYLEN
-146 DKASYKQY
+146 KASYKQY
-154 NSVSIKTKVEKEIKD
+154 NSVSIKTKVEKEAKD
-169 KIEAFIKGS
+169 KLEAFVKGTFIDKNNNEQS
-178 FKDKDGN
+178 F
-185 DQSYG
+185 G
-190 SLVMIDEDVKRYYP
+190 SVVMIDEDVKRYYP

-223 SGLESYYNGTLTG
+223 SGLESYYNSTLTG

-268 VLTIDETIQRYLE
+268 VLTVDETIQRYLE

-307 ILAMSTKSD
+307 ILAMSTKGD
-316 FDPNDPYTIKDKRTV
+316 FDPNDPYTINDKRTI
-331 ESLNKITDT
+331 ESINKITDT
-340 KEKERAEEEAMYS
+340 KEKEKAEEEAMYS

-359 ISDTYEPGSVFKV
+359 ISDTYEPGSVFKL

-378 LEENAVKYDEKY
+378 LEENVVKYDEKF
-390 TCTGSINVA
+390 TCTGSVNVA

-450 EKTGIDL
+450 EETGIDL
-457 PGEAAPVAGVTYF
+457 PGEASPKAGVTYF

-497 TAINAIANDGK
+497 TAVNAIANDGK
-508 LVQPYIVSKTLD
+508 LMQPYIVSKTLD
-520 NDGNVISQTQPTVK
+520 SDGNVILQNQPIEK
-534 RQVISESTSEKIMAS
+534 RQVVSESTSEKIMAS
-549 MEQVALDG
+549 MEQVALNG

-575 SDKLSDVGQV
+575 SDKLNNVGQV

-652 PSVTGKSVEEAKS
+652 PSVTGDSVSEAKS
-665 SLDGDK
+665 SLEEDK
-671 FSVQVVGEGDKV
+671 FSVQIVGEGDKV

-693 IPQGGVV
+693 IPQGGVI
-700 VLYTEDQKKKLK
+700 VLYTEKQKKKMK
-712 TAVPDFTGMT
+712 TVVPDFTGMM

-740 GNSLSDESLTAYR
+740 GNSLSEESMTAYR
-753 QSSLKGAEIEYGSTV
+753 QSSLKGSEVESGSTV
-768 TVYFRTTSGISDH
+768 TVYFRTTSGVSDH

>member
-1 MAAPQACGVALKMK
+1 
-15 SERMIGLKKNKNEFL
+15 MIRLQKGTNGFL

-38 DLQKR
+38 NLQQR
-43 TIKVLALIMIAGF
+43 TMRLLAIIIILGF
-56 GLSIVGMAR
+56 GATIFGMGYS
-65 AQLVNG
+65 QLYKG

-81 QLSDTAITAQRGVI
+81 QLSDTAITAQRGII
-95 YDSNMSVLAQSASAW
+95 YDANMSVLAQSASAW

-118 FAEAPSQAQEQV
+118 FAEIPAKAQEQV
-130 YSTLT
+130 YSVLINT
-135 KVLGVSREYLQ
+135 LGVTREYLEN
-146 DKASYKQY
+146 KASYKQY
-154 NSVSIKTKVEKEIKD
+154 NSVSIKTKVEKEAKD
-169 KIEAFIKGS
+169 KLEAFVKGTFIDKNNNEQS
-178 FKDKDGN
+178 F
-185 DQSYG
+185 G
-190 SLVMIDEDVKRYYP
+190 SVVMIDEDVKRYYP

-223 SGLESYYNGTLTG
+223 SGLESYYNSTLTG

-268 VLTIDETIQRYLE
+268 VLTVDETIQRYLE

-307 ILAMSTKSD
+307 ILAMSTKGD
-316 FDPNDPYTIKDKRTV
+316 FDPNDPYTINDKRTI
-331 ESLNKITDT
+331 ESINKITDT
-340 KEKERAEEEAMYS
+340 KEKEKAEEEAMYS

-359 ISDTYEPGSVFKV
+359 ISDTYEPGSVFKL

-378 LEENAVKYDEKY
+378 LEENVVKYDEKF
-390 TCTGSINVA
+390 TCTGSVNVA

-450 EKTGIDL
+450 EETGIDL
-457 PGEAAPVAGVTYF
+457 PGEASPKAGVTYF

-497 TAINAIANDGK
+497 TAVNAIANDGK
-508 LVQPYIVSKTLD
+508 LMQPYIVSKTLD
-520 NDGNVISQTQPTVK
+520 SDGNVILQNQPIEK
-534 RQVISESTSEKIMAS
+534 RQVVSESTSEKIMAS
-549 MEQVALDG
+549 MEQVALNG

-575 SDKLSDVGQV
+575 SDKLNNVGQV

-652 PSVTGKSVEEAKS
+652 PSVTGDSVSEAKS
-665 SLDGDK
+665 SLEENK
-671 FSVQVVGEGDKV
+671 FSVQIVGEGDKV

-693 IPQGGVV
+693 IPQGGVI
-700 VLYTEDQKKKLK
+700 VLYTEKQKKKLK
-712 TAVPDFTGMT
+712 TVVPDFTGMT

-740 GNSLSDESLTAYR
+740 GNSLSEESMTAYR
-753 QSSLKGAEIEYGSTV
+753 QSSLKGSEVESGSTV
-768 TVYFRTTSGISDH
+768 TVYFRTTSGVSDH

>member
-1 MAAPQACGVALKMK
+1 MRLLA
-15 SERMIGLKKNKNEFL
+15 
-30 RPKKIIMK
+30 IIII
-38 DLQKR
+38 L
-43 TIKVLALIMIAGF
+43 GF
-56 GLSIVGMAR
+56 GATIFGMGYS
-65 AQLVNG
+65 QLYKG

-81 QLSDTAITAQRGVI
+81 QLSDTAITAQRGII
-95 YDSNMSVLAQSASAW
+95 YDANMSVLAQSASAW

-118 FAEAPSQAQEQV
+118 FAEIPAKAQEQV
-130 YSTLT
+130 YSVLINT
-135 KVLGVSREYLQ
+135 LGVTREYLEN
-146 DKASYKQY
+146 KASYKQY
-154 NSVSIKTKVEKEIKD
+154 NSVSIKTKVEKEAKD
-169 KIEAFIKGS
+169 KLEAFVKGTFIDKNNNEQS
-178 FKDKDGN
+178 F
-185 DQSYG
+185 G
-190 SLVMIDEDVKRYYP
+190 SVVMIDEDVKRYYP

-223 SGLESYYNGTLTG
+223 SGLESYYNSTLTG

-268 VLTIDETIQRYLE
+268 VLTVDETIQRYLE

-307 ILAMSTKSD
+307 ILAMSTKGD
-316 FDPNDPYTIKDKRTV
+316 FDPNDPYTINDKRTI
-331 ESLNKITDT
+331 ESINKITDT
-340 KEKERAEEEAMYS
+340 KEKEKAEEEAMYS

-359 ISDTYEPGSVFKV
+359 ISDTYEPGSVFKL

-378 LEENAVKYDEKY
+378 LEENVVKYDEKF
-390 TCTGSINVA
+390 TCTGSVNVA

-450 EKTGIDL
+450 EETGIDL
-457 PGEAAPVAGVTYF
+457 PGEAIPKAGVTYF

-497 TAINAIANDGK
+497 TAVNAIANDGK
-508 LVQPYIVSKTLD
+508 LMQPYIVSKTLD
-520 NDGNVISQTQPTVK
+520 SDGNVILQNQPIEK
-534 RQVISESTSEKIMAS
+534 RQVVSESTSEKIMAS
-549 MEQVALDG
+549 MEQVALNG

-575 SDKLSDVGQV
+575 SDKLNNVGQV

-652 PSVTGKSVEEAKS
+652 PSVTGDSVSEAKS
-665 SLDGDK
+665 SLEEGK
-671 FSVQVVGEGDKV
+671 FSVQIVGEGDKV

-693 IPQGGVV
+693 IPQGGVI
-700 VLYTEDQKKKLK
+700 VLYTEKQKKKLK
-712 TAVPDFTGMT
+712 TVVPDFTGMT

-740 GNSLSDESLTAYR
+740 GNSLSEESMTAYR
-753 QSSLKGAEIEYGSTV
+753 QSSLKGSEVESGSTV
-768 TVYFRTTSGISDH
+768 TVYFRTTSGVSDH

>member
-1 MAAPQACGVALKMK
+1 MRLLA
-15 SERMIGLKKNKNEFL
+15 
-30 RPKKIIMK
+30 IIII
-38 DLQKR
+38 L
-43 TIKVLALIMIAGF
+43 GF
-56 GLSIVGMAR
+56 GTTIFGMGYS
-65 AQLVNG
+65 QLYKG

-81 QLSDTAITAQRGVI
+81 QLSDTAITAQRGII
-95 YDSNMSVLAQSASAW
+95 YDANMSVLAQSASAW

-118 FAEAPSQAQEQV
+118 FAEIPAKAQEQV
-130 YSTLT
+130 YSVLINT
-135 KVLGVSREYLQ
+135 LGVTREYLEN
-146 DKASYKQY
+146 KASYKQY
-154 NSVSIKTKVEKEIKD
+154 NSVSIKTKVEKEAKD
-169 KIEAFIKGS
+169 KLEAFVKGTFIDKNNNEQS
-178 FKDKDGN
+178 F
-185 DQSYG
+185 G
-190 SLVMIDEDVKRYYP
+190 SVVMIDEDVKRYYP

-223 SGLESYYNGTLTG
+223 SGLESYYNSTLTG

-268 VLTIDETIQRYLE
+268 VLTVDETIQRYLE

-307 ILAMSTKSD
+307 ILAMSTKGD
-316 FDPNDPYTIKDKRTV
+316 FDPNDPYTINDKRTI
-331 ESLNKITDT
+331 ESINKITDT
-340 KEKERAEEEAMYS
+340 KEKEKAEEEAMYS

-359 ISDTYEPGSVFKV
+359 ISDTYEPGSVFKL

-378 LEENAVKYDEKY
+378 LEENVVKYDEKF
-390 TCTGSINVA
+390 TCTGSVNVA

-450 EKTGIDL
+450 EETGIDL
-457 PGEAAPVAGVTYF
+457 PGEASPKAGVTYF

-497 TAINAIANDGK
+497 TAVNAIANDGK
-508 LVQPYIVSKTLD
+508 LMQPYIVSKTLD
-520 NDGNVISQTQPTVK
+520 SDGNVISQNQPIEK
-534 RQVISESTSEKIMAS
+534 RQVVSESTSEKIMAS
-549 MEQVALDG
+549 MEQVALNG

-575 SDKLSDVGQV
+575 SDKLNNVGQV

-652 PSVTGKSVEEAKS
+652 PSVTGDSVSEAKS
-665 SLDGDK
+665 SLEEDK
-671 FSVQVVGEGDKV
+671 FSVQIVGEGDKV
-683 LSQMPASGQY
+683 ISQMPASGQY
-693 IPQGGVV
+693 IPQGGVI
-700 VLYTEDQKKKLK
+700 VLYTEKQKKKLK
-712 TAVPDFTGMT
+712 TVVPDFTGMT

-740 GNSLSDESLTAYR
+740 GNSLSEESMTAYR
-753 QSSLKGAEIEYGSTV
+753 QSSLKGSEVESGSTV
-768 TVYFRTTSGISDH
+768 TVYFRTTSGVSDH

>member
-1 MAAPQACGVALKMK
+1 MIVLKMN
-15 SERMIGLKKNKNEFL
+15 INKIL

-38 DLQKR
+38 NLHQR
-43 TIKVLALIMIAGF
+43 TMGLLAGLIILGF
-56 GLSIVGMAR
+56 GSTIFGLGYT
-65 AQLVNG
+65 QLYKG
-71 DFFKTKAETQ
+71 EYFKTKAETQ
-81 QLSDTAITAQRGVI
+81 QLSDTTITAQRGVI
-95 YDSNMSVLAQSASAW
+95 YDANMSVLAQSASAW

-118 FAEAPSQAQEQV
+118 FADAPSEAKEKV
-130 YSTLT
+130 YSTLIN
-135 KVLGVSREYLQ
+135 VLGVSREYLE

-154 NSVSIKTKVEKEIKD
+154 NSVMIKTKVEKDEKD
-169 KIEAFIKGS
+169 KLEAFVKGT
-178 FKDKDGN
+178 FKDKDNN

-204 YSTLASQILGFTGT
+204 YSTLASQIIGFTGM
-218 DNNGL
+218 DNDGR
-223 SGLESYYNGTLTG
+223 SGIESFYNSTLTG

-253 IEYKSVYEAKQGTSL
+253 IEYKSVYDAEQGTSL

-281 NALSSC
+281 NSLSAC
-287 YETSKAN
+287 YETSKAK
-294 SCTGIVMDVKTGA
+294 SCTGIVMEVETGA
-307 ILAMSTKSD
+307 ILAMSSKSD
-316 FDPNDPYTIKDKRTV
+316 YDLNDPYTIYDKKTA
-331 ESLNKITDT
+331 ESIEKITDEKK
-340 KEKERAEEEAMYS
+340 KENAYQEAMYA

-359 ISDTYEPGSVFKV
+359 ITDTYEPGSVFKV

-378 LEENAVKYDEKY
+378 LEENAVKYDEKF
-390 TCTGSINVA
+390 TCTGSISVA

-457 PGEAAPVAGVTYF
+457 PGETSPKAGTTYF
-470 KKDTMTKVNLASSS
+470 EKDKMTVVNLASSS

-497 TAINAIANDGK
+497 TAVNAIANDGK
-508 LVQPYIVSKTLD
+508 LMQPYVVSKTLD
-520 NDGNVISQTQPTVK
+520 SEGNVVSRTQPVVK
-534 RQVISESTSEKIMAS
+534 RQVVSESTSEKIMAS
-549 MEQVALDG
+549 MEQVALNG
-557 TARNAYVAGYRV
+557 TAKNAYVAGYRV

-575 SDKLSDVGQV
+575 SDKLNDVGQV

-591 VAPTNDPRIT
+591 VAPSNDPKIT

-606 DEPEGATGG
+606 DEPQGASGG

-627 ENTLTYLNVERQ
+627 EKTLTYLNVERQ

-652 PSVTGKSVEEAKS
+652 QGVTGKAVDEAVS
-665 SLDGDK
+665 SLENDNFSVKVVGDGDT
-671 FSVQVVGEGDKV
+671 V

-693 IPQGGVV
+693 IPQGGII
-700 VLYTEDQKKKLK
+700 VLYTDEQKKKLK
-712 TAVPDFTGMT
+712 VEVPDFTGMT

-740 GNSLSDESLTAYR
+740 GNSLSDENLTAYR
-753 QSSLKGAEIEYGSTV
+753 QSSEKGAEIEYGSTV
-768 TVYFRTTSGISDH
+768 TVYFRTMSGISDH

>member
-1 MAAPQACGVALKMK
+1 MRLLA
-15 SERMIGLKKNKNEFL
+15 
-30 RPKKIIMK
+30 IIII
-38 DLQKR
+38 L
-43 TIKVLALIMIAGF
+43 GF
-56 GLSIVGMAR
+56 GATIFGMGYS
-65 AQLVNG
+65 QLYKG

-81 QLSDTAITAQRGVI
+81 QLSDTAITAQRGII
-95 YDSNMSVLAQSASAW
+95 YDANMSVLAQSASAW

-118 FAEAPSQAQEQV
+118 FAEIPAKAQEQV
-130 YSTLT
+130 YSVLINT
-135 KVLGVSREYLQ
+135 LGVTREYLEN
-146 DKASYKQY
+146 KASYKQY
-154 NSVSIKTKVEKEIKD
+154 NSVSIKTKVEKEAKD
-169 KIEAFIKGS
+169 KLEAFVKGTFIDKNNNEQS
-178 FKDKDGN
+178 F
-185 DQSYG
+185 G
-190 SLVMIDEDVKRYYP
+190 SVVMIDEDVKRYYP

-223 SGLESYYNGTLTG
+223 SGLESYYNSTLTG

-268 VLTIDETIQRYLE
+268 VLTVDETIQRYLE

-287 YETSKAN
+287 YETSKTN

-307 ILAMSTKSD
+307 ILAMSTKGD
-316 FDPNDPYTIKDKRTV
+316 FDPNDPYTINDKRTI
-331 ESLNKITDT
+331 ESINKITDT
-340 KEKERAEEEAMYS
+340 KEKEKAEEEAMYS

-359 ISDTYEPGSVFKV
+359 ISDTYEPGSVFKL

-378 LEENAVKYDEKY
+378 LEENVVKYDEKF
-390 TCTGSINVA
+390 TCTGSVNVA

-450 EKTGIDL
+450 EETGIDL
-457 PGEAAPVAGVTYF
+457 PGEASPKAGVTYF

-497 TAINAIANDGK
+497 TAVNAIANDGK
-508 LVQPYIVSKTLD
+508 LMQPYIVSKTLD
-520 NDGNVISQTQPTVK
+520 SDGNVILQNQPIEK
-534 RQVISESTSEKIMAS
+534 RQVVSESTSEKIMAS
-549 MEQVALDG
+549 MEQVALNG

-575 SDKLSDVGQV
+575 SDKLNNVGQV

-652 PSVTGKSVEEAKS
+652 PSVTGDSVSEAKS
-665 SLDGDK
+665 SLEEDK
-671 FSVQVVGEGDKV
+671 FSVQIVGEGDKV

-693 IPQGGVV
+693 IPQGGVI
-700 VLYTEDQKKKLK
+700 VLYTEKQKKKMK
-712 TAVPDFTGMT
+712 TVVPDFTGMT

-740 GNSLSDESLTAYR
+740 GNSLSEESMTAYR
-753 QSSLKGAEIEYGSTV
+753 QSSLKGSEVESGSTV
-768 TVYFRTTSGISDH
+768 TVYFRTTSGVSDH

>member
-1 MAAPQACGVALKMK
+1 MKKETDGFLK
-15 SERMIGLKKNKNEFL
+15 
-30 RPKKIIMK
+30 PKKIIMK
-38 DLQKR
+38 NLQQR
-43 TIKVLALIMIAGF
+43 TLGVLAIITVLGF
-56 GLSIVGMAR
+56 GSSIFGMGYT
-65 AQLVNG
+65 QLVKG

-95 YDSNMSVLAQSASAW
+95 YDANMSVLAQSASAW
-110 KISLNATA
+110 KVSLNATS
-118 FAEAPSQAQEQV
+118 FANIPNDAKEKV
-130 YSTLT
+130 YSTLIN
-135 KVLGVSREYLQ
+135 VLGVTREYLE

-154 NSVSIKTKVEKEIKD
+154 NSVSIKTKIEKEAKD
-169 KIEAFIKGS
+169 KLESFVKGT

-185 DQSYG
+185 DRSYG
-190 SLVMIDEDVKRYYP
+190 SIIMIDEDVKRYYP
-204 YSTLASQILGFTGT
+204 YSSLASQIIGFTGT

-223 SGLESYYNGTLTG
+223 SGLESYYNTTLTG

-248 SVAQD
+248 SIAND

-268 VLTIDETIQRYLE
+268 VLTVDETIQRYLE
-281 NALSSC
+281 NALSNC

-307 ILAMSTKSD
+307 ILAMSSKGD
-316 FDPNDPYTIKDKRTV
+316 YDLNDPYTIKDK
-331 ESLNKITDT
+331 KINEQIEKLSSE
-340 KEKERAEEEAMYS
+340 KEKDDAYQDAMYA

-390 TCTGSINVA
+390 TCTGSITVA
-399 DRIYSCHNTAG
+399 DRVYSCHNTAG

-457 PGEAAPVAGVTYF
+457 PGEAAPKAGVTYF
-470 KKDTMTKVNLASSS
+470 KKDSMTTVNLASSS

-497 TAINAIANDGK
+497 TAVNAIANDGK
-508 LVQPYIVSKTLD
+508 LMQPYIVSKTLD
-520 NDGNVISQTQPTVK
+520 NQGNVISQTQPIEK

-557 TARNAYVAGYRV
+557 TAKNAYVAGFRV

-575 SDKLSDVGQV
+575 SDKLNDVGQV

-591 VAPTNDPRIT
+591 VAPTDDPKIT

-606 DEPEGATGG
+606 DEPADGSGG
-615 GAVAAPVAGEVI
+615 GAIAAPVAGEVI

-639 YNDSEK
+639 YSNSEK

-652 PSVTGKSVEEAKS
+652 PNVTGDDASEATA
-665 SLDGDK
+665 SLENK
-671 FSVQVVGEGDKV
+671 NFTVNVVGEGNTV

-693 IPQGGVV
+693 IPQGGVI
-700 VLYTEDQKKKLK
+700 VLYTEEQKKKLQ
-712 TAVPDFTGMT
+712 TVVPDFTGMT
-722 ITEANYAAVNA
+722 ITEANYAAINA

-740 GNSLSDESLTAYR
+740 GNSLSDESMTAYR
-753 QSSLKGAEIEYGSTV
+753 QSALKKSEIEYGSTV
-768 TVYFRTTSGISDH
+768 TVYFRTTTGVSDN

>member
-1 MAAPQACGVALKMK
+1 
-15 SERMIGLKKNKNEFL
+15 MIRLQKGTNGFL

-38 DLQKR
+38 NLQQR
-43 TIKVLALIMIAGF
+43 TMRLLAIIIILGF
-56 GLSIVGMAR
+56 GATIFGMGYS
-65 AQLVNG
+65 QLYKG

-81 QLSDTAITAQRGVI
+81 QLSDTAITAQRGII
-95 YDSNMSVLAQSASAW
+95 YDANMSVLAQSASAW

-118 FAEAPSQAQEQV
+118 FAEIPAKAQEQV
-130 YSTLT
+130 YSVLINT
-135 KVLGVSREYLQ
+135 LGVTREYLEN
-146 DKASYKQY
+146 KASYKQY
-154 NSVSIKTKVEKEIKD
+154 NSVSIKTKVEKEAKD
-169 KIEAFIKGS
+169 KLEAFVKGTFIDKNNNEQS
-178 FKDKDGN
+178 F
-185 DQSYG
+185 G
-190 SLVMIDEDVKRYYP
+190 SVVMIDEDVKRYYP

-223 SGLESYYNGTLTG
+223 SGLESYYNSTLTG

-268 VLTIDETIQRYLE
+268 VLTVDETIQRYLE

-307 ILAMSTKSD
+307 ILAMSTKGD
-316 FDPNDPYTIKDKRTV
+316 FDPNDPYTINDKRTI
-331 ESLNKITDT
+331 ESINKITDT
-340 KEKERAEEEAMYS
+340 KEKEKAEEEAMYS

-359 ISDTYEPGSVFKV
+359 ISDTYEPGSVFKL

-378 LEENAVKYDEKY
+378 LEENVVKYDEKF
-390 TCTGSINVA
+390 TCTGSVNVA

-450 EKTGIDL
+450 EETGIDL
-457 PGEAAPVAGVTYF
+457 PGEASPKAGVTYF

-497 TAINAIANDGK
+497 TAVNAIANDGK
-508 LVQPYIVSKTLD
+508 LMQPYIVSKTLD
-520 NDGNVISQTQPTVK
+520 RDGNVILQNQPIEK
-534 RQVISESTSEKIMAS
+534 RQVVSESTSEKIMAS
-549 MEQVALDG
+549 MEQVALNG

-575 SDKLSDVGQV
+575 SDKLNNVGQV

-652 PSVTGKSVEEAKS
+652 PSVTGDSVSEAKS
-665 SLDGDK
+665 SLEEDK
-671 FSVQVVGEGDKV
+671 FSVQIVGEGDKV

-693 IPQGGVV
+693 IPQGGVI
-700 VLYTEDQKKKLK
+700 VLYTEKQKKKLK
-712 TAVPDFTGMT
+712 TVVPDFTGMT

-740 GNSLSDESLTAYR
+740 GNSLSEESMTAYR
-753 QSSLKGAEIEYGSTV
+753 QSSLKGSEVESGSTV
-768 TVYFRTTSGISDH
+768 TVYFRTTSGVSDH

>member
-1 MAAPQACGVALKMK
+1 MK
-15 SERMIGLKKNKNEFL
+15 IERMIRLQKGTNGFL

-38 DLQKR
+38 NLQQR
-43 TIKVLALIMIAGF
+43 TMRLLAIIIILGF
-56 GLSIVGMAR
+56 GATIFGMGYS
-65 AQLVNG
+65 QLYKG

-81 QLSDTAITAQRGVI
+81 QLSDTAITAQRGII
-95 YDSNMSVLAQSASAW
+95 YDANMSVLAQSASAW

-118 FAEAPSQAQEQV
+118 FAEIPAKAQEQV
-130 YSTLT
+130 YSALINT
-135 KVLGVSREYLQ
+135 LGVTREYLEN
-146 DKASYKQY
+146 KASYKQY
-154 NSVSIKTKVEKEIKD
+154 NSVSIKTKVEKEAKD
-169 KIEAFIKGS
+169 KLEAFVKGTFIDKNNNEQS
-178 FKDKDGN
+178 F
-185 DQSYG
+185 G
-190 SLVMIDEDVKRYYP
+190 SVVMIDEDVKRYYP

-223 SGLESYYNGTLTG
+223 SGLESYYNSTLTG

-268 VLTIDETIQRYLE
+268 VLTVDETIQRYLE

-307 ILAMSTKSD
+307 ILAMSTKGD
-316 FDPNDPYTIKDKRTV
+316 FDPNDPYTINDKRTI
-331 ESLNKITDT
+331 ESINKITDT
-340 KEKERAEEEAMYS
+340 KEKEKAEEEAMYS

-359 ISDTYEPGSVFKV
+359 ISDTYEPGSVFKL

-378 LEENAVKYDEKY
+378 LEENVVKYDEKF
-390 TCTGSINVA
+390 TCTGSVNVA

-450 EKTGIDL
+450 EETGIDL
-457 PGEAAPVAGVTYF
+457 PGEASPKAGVTYF

-497 TAINAIANDGK
+497 TAVNAIANDGK
-508 LVQPYIVSKTLD
+508 LMQPYIVSKTLD
-520 NDGNVISQTQPTVK
+520 SDGNVISQNQPIEK
-534 RQVISESTSEKIMAS
+534 RQVVSESTSEKIMAS
-549 MEQVALDG
+549 MEQVALNG

-575 SDKLSDVGQV
+575 SDKLNNVGQV

-652 PSVTGKSVEEAKS
+652 PSVTGDSVSEAKS
-665 SLDGDK
+665 SLEEDK
-671 FSVQVVGEGDKV
+671 FSVQIVGEGDKV

-693 IPQGGVV
+693 IPQGGVI
-700 VLYTEDQKKKLK
+700 VLYTEKQKKKLK
-712 TAVPDFTGMT
+712 TVVPDFTGMT

-740 GNSLSDESLTAYR
+740 GNSLSEESMTAYR
-753 QSSLKGAEIEYGSTV
+753 QSSLKGSEVESGSTV
-768 TVYFRTTSGISDH
+768 TVYFRTTSGVSDH

>member
-1 MAAPQACGVALKMK
+1 
-15 SERMIGLKKNKNEFL
+15 MIGLPKNGRNVLK
-30 RPKKIIMK
+30 PKKIIMK
-38 DLQKR
+38 NLQKR
-43 TIKVLALIMIAGF
+43 TMMLLAVIIILGF
-56 GLSIVGMAR
+56 GSSIFGLAYS
-65 AQLVNG
+65 QLVKG
-71 DFFKTKAETQ
+71 DYFKTRAETQ
-81 QLSDTAITAQRGVI
+81 QLSDTSITAQRGVI
-95 YDSNMSVLAQSASAW
+95 YDANMSVLARSASAW
-110 KISLNATA
+110 KISLNATE
-118 FAEAPSQAQEQV
+118 FNNIPSAAQEKV
-130 YSTLT
+130 YSILT
-135 KVLGVSREYLQ
+135 STLGVTRKYLE

-154 NSVSIKTKVEKEIKD
+154 NSVSIKTKVEKEAKD
-169 KIEAFIKGS
+169 KIEAFIKET
-178 FKDKDGN
+178 FRNKKDE

-190 SLVMIDEDVKRYYP
+190 SVIMIDEDVKRYYP
-204 YSTLASQILGFTGT
+204 YSSLASQIIGFTGM

-223 SGLESYYNGTLTG
+223 SGLESYYNSTLTG

-281 NALSSC
+281 NSLSAC
-287 YETSKAN
+287 YETSKAK

-316 FDPNDPYTIKDKRTV
+316 YDLNDPYTIHDK
-331 ESLNKITDT
+331 KT
-340 KEKERAEEEAMYS
+340 KENIDKMSDGKEKDSATEEAMYS

-390 TCTGSINVA
+390 TCTGSITVA
-399 DRIYSCHNTAG
+399 DRVYSCHNTAG

-416 TEGLMNSCNPYFI
+416 TEGLMNSCNPFFI

-439 FYKYFEAFGFT
+439 FYKYFEGFGFT

-457 PGEAAPVAGVTYF
+457 PGEAAPKEGVTYF
-470 KKDTMTKVNLASSS
+470 KKDDMTKVNLASSS

-490 ITPIQMI
+490 ITPIQMV

-508 LVQPYIVSKTLD
+508 LMQPYVVSKTLD
-520 NDGNVISQTQPTVK
+520 NEGNVVSQTQPVEK
-534 RQVISESTSEKIMAS
+534 RQVVSESTSEKIMAS
-549 MEQVALDG
+549 MEQVALNG

-575 SDKLSDVGQV
+575 SDKLNNVGEV
-585 VASFVG
+585 AASFVG
-591 VAPTNDPRIT
+591 VAPSNDPSVT

-627 ENTLTYLNVERQ
+627 EETLTYLNVERQ

-652 PSVTGKSVEEAKS
+652 PSVIGNDVSEAQS
-665 SLDGDK
+665 SLENDK
-671 FSVQVVGEGDKV
+671 FSVRVVGEGDKV
-683 LSQMPASGQY
+683 ISQMPASGQY
-693 IPQGGVV
+693 IPQGGVI

-712 TAVPDFTGMT
+712 TVVPDFLGMT
-722 ITEANYAAVNA
+722 ITEANYAAINA

-740 GNSLSDESLTAYR
+740 GNSLSEESMTAYR
-753 QSSLKGAEIEYGSTV
+753 QSAEKGSEIEYGSTV
-768 TVYFRTTSGISDH
+768 TVYFRTTSGVSDH

>member
-1 MAAPQACGVALKMK
+1 
-15 SERMIGLKKNKNEFL
+15 MIRLQKGTNGFL
-30 RPKKIIMK
+30 RPQKIIMK
-38 DLQKR
+38 NLQQR
-43 TIKVLALIMIAGF
+43 TMRLLAIIIILGF
-56 GLSIVGMAR
+56 GATIFGMGYS
-65 AQLVNG
+65 QLYKG

-81 QLSDTAITAQRGVI
+81 QLSDTAITAQRGII
-95 YDSNMSVLAQSASAW
+95 YDANMSVLAQSASAW

-118 FAEAPSQAQEQV
+118 FAEIPAKAQEQV
-130 YSTLT
+130 YSVLINT
-135 KVLGVSREYLQ
+135 LGVTREYLEN
-146 DKASYKQY
+146 KASYKQY
-154 NSVSIKTKVEKEIKD
+154 NSVSIKTKVEKEAKD
-169 KIEAFIKGS
+169 KLEAFVKGTFIDKNNNEQS
-178 FKDKDGN
+178 F
-185 DQSYG
+185 G
-190 SLVMIDEDVKRYYP
+190 SVVMIDEDVKRYYP

-223 SGLESYYNGTLTG
+223 SGLESYYNSTLTG

-268 VLTIDETIQRYLE
+268 VLTVDETIQRYLE

-307 ILAMSTKSD
+307 ILAMSTKGD
-316 FDPNDPYTIKDKRTV
+316 FDPNDPYTINDKRTI
-331 ESLNKITDT
+331 ESINKITDT
-340 KEKERAEEEAMYS
+340 KEKEKAEEEAMYS

-359 ISDTYEPGSVFKV
+359 ISDTYEPGSVFKL

-378 LEENAVKYDEKY
+378 LEENVVKYDEKF
-390 TCTGSINVA
+390 TCTGSVNVA

-450 EKTGIDL
+450 EETGIDL
-457 PGEAAPVAGVTYF
+457 PGEASPKAGVTYF

-497 TAINAIANDGK
+497 TAVNAIANDGK
-508 LVQPYIVSKTLD
+508 LMQPYIVSKTLD
-520 NDGNVISQTQPTVK
+520 SDGNVISQNQPIEK
-534 RQVISESTSEKIMAS
+534 RQVVSESTSEKIMAS
-549 MEQVALDG
+549 MEQVALNG

-575 SDKLSDVGQV
+575 SDKLNNVGQV

-652 PSVTGKSVEEAKS
+652 PSVTGDSVSEAKS
-665 SLDGDK
+665 SLEEDK
-671 FSVQVVGEGDKV
+671 FSVQIVGEGDKV
-683 LSQMPASGQY
+683 VSQMPASGQY
-693 IPQGGVV
+693 IPQGGVI
-700 VLYTEDQKKKLK
+700 VLYTEKQKKKLK
-712 TAVPDFTGMT
+712 TVVPDFTGMT

-740 GNSLSDESLTAYR
+740 GNSLSEESMTAYR
-753 QSSLKGAEIEYGSTV
+753 QSSLKGSEVESGSTV
-768 TVYFRTTSGISDH
+768 TVYFRTTSGVSDH

>member
-1 MAAPQACGVALKMK
+1 MRLLA
-15 SERMIGLKKNKNEFL
+15 
-30 RPKKIIMK
+30 IIII
-38 DLQKR
+38 L
-43 TIKVLALIMIAGF
+43 GF
-56 GLSIVGMAR
+56 GATIFGMGYS
-65 AQLVNG
+65 QLYKG

-81 QLSDTAITAQRGVI
+81 QLSDTAITAQRGII
-95 YDSNMSVLAQSASAW
+95 YDANMSVLAQSASAW

-118 FAEAPSQAQEQV
+118 FAEIPAKAQEQV
-130 YSTLT
+130 YSVLINT
-135 KVLGVSREYLQ
+135 LGVTREYLEN
-146 DKASYKQY
+146 KASYKQY
-154 NSVSIKTKVEKEIKD
+154 NSVSIKTKVEKEAKD
-169 KIEAFIKGS
+169 KLEAFVKGTFIDKNNNEQS
-178 FKDKDGN
+178 F
-185 DQSYG
+185 G
-190 SLVMIDEDVKRYYP
+190 SVVMIDEDVKRYYP

-223 SGLESYYNGTLTG
+223 SGLESYYNSTLTG

-268 VLTIDETIQRYLE
+268 VLTVDETIQRYLE

-307 ILAMSTKSD
+307 ILAMSTKGD
-316 FDPNDPYTIKDKRTV
+316 FDPNDPYTINDKRTI
-331 ESLNKITDT
+331 ESINKITDT
-340 KEKERAEEEAMYS
+340 KEKEKAEEEAMYS

-359 ISDTYEPGSVFKV
+359 ISDTYEPGSVFKL

-378 LEENAVKYDEKY
+378 LEENVVKYDEKF
-390 TCTGSINVA
+390 TCTGSVNVA

-450 EKTGIDL
+450 EETGIDL
-457 PGEAAPVAGVTYF
+457 PGEASPKAGVTYF

-497 TAINAIANDGK
+497 TAVNAIANDGK
-508 LVQPYIVSKTLD
+508 LMQPYIVSKTLD
-520 NDGNVISQTQPTVK
+520 SDGNVILQNQPIEK
-534 RQVISESTSEKIMAS
+534 RQVVSESTSEKIMAS
-549 MEQVALDG
+549 MEQVALNG

-575 SDKLSDVGQV
+575 SDKLNNVGQV

-652 PSVTGKSVEEAKS
+652 PSVTGDSVSEAKS
-665 SLDGDK
+665 SLEEDK
-671 FSVQVVGEGDKV
+671 FSVQIVGEGDKV

-693 IPQGGVV
+693 IPQGGVI
-700 VLYTEDQKKKLK
+700 VLYTEKQKKKMK
-712 TAVPDFTGMT
+712 TVVPDFTGMT
-722 ITEANYAAVNA
+722 ITEANYAAVNV

-740 GNSLSDESLTAYR
+740 GNSLSEESMTAYR
-753 QSSLKGAEIEYGSTV
+753 QSSLKGSEVESGSTV
-768 TVYFRTTSGISDH
+768 TVYFRTTSGVSDH

>member
-1 MAAPQACGVALKMK
+1 MK
-15 SERMIGLKKNKNEFL
+15 NLQQRTMRLL
-30 RPKKIIMK
+30 AIIII
-38 DLQKR
+38 L
-43 TIKVLALIMIAGF
+43 GF
-56 GLSIVGMAR
+56 GATIFGMGYS
-65 AQLVNG
+65 QLYKG

-81 QLSDTAITAQRGVI
+81 QLSDTAITAQRGII
-95 YDSNMSVLAQSASAW
+95 YDANMSVLAQSASAW

-118 FAEAPSQAQEQV
+118 FAEIPAKAQEQI
-130 YSTLT
+130 YSVLINT
-135 KVLGVSREYLQ
+135 LGVTREYLEN
-146 DKASYKQY
+146 KASYKQY
-154 NSVSIKTKVEKEIKD
+154 NSVSIKTKVEKEAKD
-169 KIEAFIKGS
+169 KLEAFVKGTFIDKNNNEQS
-178 FKDKDGN
+178 F
-185 DQSYG
+185 G
-190 SLVMIDEDVKRYYP
+190 SVVMIDEDVKRYYP

-223 SGLESYYNGTLTG
+223 SGLESYYNSTLTG

-268 VLTIDETIQRYLE
+268 VLTVDETIQRYLE

-307 ILAMSTKSD
+307 ILAMSTKGD
-316 FDPNDPYTIKDKRTV
+316 FDPNDPYTINDKRTI
-331 ESLNKITDT
+331 ESINKITDT
-340 KEKERAEEEAMYS
+340 KEKEKAEEEAMYS

-359 ISDTYEPGSVFKV
+359 ISDTYEPGSVFKL

-378 LEENAVKYDEKY
+378 LEENVVKYDEKF
-390 TCTGSINVA
+390 TCTGSVNVA

-450 EKTGIDL
+450 EETGIDL
-457 PGEAAPVAGVTYF
+457 PGEASPKAGVTYF

-497 TAINAIANDGK
+497 TAVNAIANDGK
-508 LVQPYIVSKTLD
+508 LMQPYIVSKTLD
-520 NDGNVISQTQPTVK
+520 SDGNVILQNQPIEK
-534 RQVISESTSEKIMAS
+534 RQVVSESTSEKIMAS
-549 MEQVALDG
+549 MEQVALNG

-575 SDKLSDVGQV
+575 SDKLNNVGQV

-652 PSVTGKSVEEAKS
+652 PSVTGDSVSEAKS
-665 SLDGDK
+665 SLEEDK
-671 FSVQVVGEGDKV
+671 FSVQIVGEGDKV
-683 LSQMPASGQY
+683 ISQMPASGQY
-693 IPQGGVV
+693 IPQGGVI
-700 VLYTEDQKKKLK
+700 VLYTEKQKKKLK
-712 TAVPDFTGMT
+712 TVVPDFTGMT

-740 GNSLSDESLTAYR
+740 GNSLSEESMTAYR
-753 QSSLKGAEIEYGSTV
+753 QSSLKGSEVESGSTV
-768 TVYFRTTSGISDH
+768 TVYFRTTSGVSDH

>member
-1 MAAPQACGVALKMK
+1 MK
-15 SERMIGLKKNKNEFL
+15 NLQQRTMRLL
-30 RPKKIIMK
+30 AIIII
-38 DLQKR
+38 L
-43 TIKVLALIMIAGF
+43 GF
-56 GLSIVGMAR
+56 GATIFGMGYS
-65 AQLVNG
+65 QLYKG

-81 QLSDTAITAQRGVI
+81 QLSDTAITAQRGII
-95 YDSNMSVLAQSASAW
+95 YDANMSVLAQSASAW

-118 FAEAPSQAQEQV
+118 FAEIPAKAQEQV
-130 YSTLT
+130 YSVLINT
-135 KVLGVSREYLQ
+135 LGVTREYLEN
-146 DKASYKQY
+146 KASYKQY
-154 NSVSIKTKVEKEIKD
+154 NSVSIKTKVEKEAKD
-169 KIEAFIKGS
+169 KLEAFVKGTFIDKNNNEQS
-178 FKDKDGN
+178 F
-185 DQSYG
+185 G
-190 SLVMIDEDVKRYYP
+190 SVVMIDEDVKRYYP

-223 SGLESYYNGTLTG
+223 SGLESYYNSTLTG

-268 VLTIDETIQRYLE
+268 VLTVDETIQRYLE

-307 ILAMSTKSD
+307 ILAMSTKGD
-316 FDPNDPYTIKDKRTV
+316 FDPNDPYTINDKRTI
-331 ESLNKITDT
+331 ESINKITDT
-340 KEKERAEEEAMYS
+340 KEKEKAEEEAMYS

-359 ISDTYEPGSVFKV
+359 ISDTYEPGSVFKL

-378 LEENAVKYDEKY
+378 LEENVVKYDEKF
-390 TCTGSINVA
+390 TCTGSVNVA

-450 EKTGIDL
+450 EETGIDL
-457 PGEAAPVAGVTYF
+457 PGEASPKAGVTYF

-497 TAINAIANDGK
+497 TAVNAIANDGK
-508 LVQPYIVSKTLD
+508 LMQPYIVSKTLD
-520 NDGNVISQTQPTVK
+520 SDGNVISQNRPIEK
-534 RQVISESTSEKIMAS
+534 RQVVSESTSEKIMAS
-549 MEQVALDG
+549 MEQVALNG

-575 SDKLSDVGQV
+575 SDKLNNVGQV

-652 PSVTGKSVEEAKS
+652 PSVTGDSVSEAKS
-665 SLDGDK
+665 SLEEDK
-671 FSVQVVGEGDKV
+671 FSVQIVGEGDKV
-683 LSQMPASGQY
+683 VSQMPASGQY
-693 IPQGGVV
+693 IPQGGVI
-700 VLYTEDQKKKLK
+700 VLYTEKQKKKLK
-712 TAVPDFTGMT
+712 TVVPDFTGMT

-740 GNSLSDESLTAYR
+740 GNSLSEESMTAYR
-753 QSSLKGAEIEYGSTV
+753 QSSLKGSEVESGSTV
-768 TVYFRTTSGISDH
+768 TVYFRTTSGVSDH

>member
-1 MAAPQACGVALKMK
+1 
-15 SERMIGLKKNKNEFL
+15 MIRLQKGTNGFL

-38 DLQKR
+38 NLQQR
-43 TIKVLALIMIAGF
+43 TMRLLAIIIILGF
-56 GLSIVGMAR
+56 GATIFGMGYS
-65 AQLVNG
+65 QLYKG

-81 QLSDTAITAQRGVI
+81 QLSDTAITAQRGII
-95 YDSNMSVLAQSASAW
+95 YDANMSVLAQSASAW

-118 FAEAPSQAQEQV
+118 FAEIPAKAQEQV
-130 YSTLT
+130 YSVLINT
-135 KVLGVSREYLQ
+135 LGVTREYLEN
-146 DKASYKQY
+146 KASYKQY
-154 NSVSIKTKVEKEIKD
+154 NSVSIKTKVEKEAKD
-169 KIEAFIKGS
+169 KLEAFVKGTFIDKNNNEQS
-178 FKDKDGN
+178 F
-185 DQSYG
+185 G
-190 SLVMIDEDVKRYYP
+190 SVVMIDEDVKRYYP

-223 SGLESYYNGTLTG
+223 SGLESYYNSTLTG

-268 VLTIDETIQRYLE
+268 VLTVDETIQRYLE

-307 ILAMSTKSD
+307 ILAMSTKGD
-316 FDPNDPYTIKDKRTV
+316 FDPNDPYTINDKRTI
-331 ESLNKITDT
+331 ESINKITDT
-340 KEKERAEEEAMYS
+340 KEKEKAEEEAMYS

-359 ISDTYEPGSVFKV
+359 ISDTYEPGSVFKL

-378 LEENAVKYDEKY
+378 LEENVVKYDEKF
-390 TCTGSINVA
+390 TCTGSVNVA

-450 EKTGIDL
+450 EETGIDL
-457 PGEAAPVAGVTYF
+457 PGEASPKAGVTYF

-497 TAINAIANDGK
+497 TAVNAIANDGK
-508 LVQPYIVSKTLD
+508 LMQPYIVSKTLD
-520 NDGNVISQTQPTVK
+520 SDGNVILQNQPIEK
-534 RQVISESTSEKIMAS
+534 RQVVSESTSEKIMAS
-549 MEQVALDG
+549 MEQVALNG

-575 SDKLSDVGQV
+575 SDKLNNVGQV

-652 PSVTGKSVEEAKS
+652 PSVTGDSVSEAKS
-665 SLDGDK
+665 SLEEDK
-671 FSVQVVGEGDKV
+671 FSVQIVGEGDKV
-683 LSQMPASGQY
+683 VSQMPASGQY
-693 IPQGGVV
+693 IPQGGVI
-700 VLYTEDQKKKLK
+700 VLYTEKQKKKLK
-712 TAVPDFTGMT
+712 TVVPDFTGMT

-740 GNSLSDESLTAYR
+740 GNSLSEESMTAYR
-753 QSSLKGAEIEYGSTV
+753 QSSLKGSEVESGSTV
-768 TVYFRTTSGISDH
+768 TVYFRTTSGVSDH

>member
-1 MAAPQACGVALKMK
+1 
-15 SERMIGLKKNKNEFL
+15 MIRLQKGTNGFL

-38 DLQKR
+38 NLQQR
-43 TIKVLALIMIAGF
+43 TMRLLAIIIILGF
-56 GLSIVGMAR
+56 GATIFGMGYS
-65 AQLVNG
+65 QLYKG

-81 QLSDTAITAQRGVI
+81 QLSDTAITAQRGII
-95 YDSNMSVLAQSASAW
+95 YDANMSVLAQSASAW

-118 FAEAPSQAQEQV
+118 FAEIPAKAQEQV
-130 YSTLT
+130 YSALINT
-135 KVLGVSREYLQ
+135 LGVTREYLEN
-146 DKASYKQY
+146 KASYKQY
-154 NSVSIKTKVEKEIKD
+154 NSVSIKTKVEKEAKD
-169 KIEAFIKGS
+169 KLEAFVKGTFIDKNNNEQS
-178 FKDKDGN
+178 F
-185 DQSYG
+185 G
-190 SLVMIDEDVKRYYP
+190 SVVMIDEDVKRYYP

-223 SGLESYYNGTLTG
+223 SGLESYYNSTLTG

-268 VLTIDETIQRYLE
+268 VLTVDETIQRYLE

-307 ILAMSTKSD
+307 ILAMSTKGD
-316 FDPNDPYTIKDKRTV
+316 FDPNDPYTINDKRTI
-331 ESLNKITDT
+331 ESINKITDT
-340 KEKERAEEEAMYS
+340 KEKEKAEEEAMYY

-359 ISDTYEPGSVFKV
+359 ISDTYEPGSVFKL

-378 LEENAVKYDEKY
+378 LEENVVKYDEKF
-390 TCTGSINVA
+390 TCTGSVNVA

-450 EKTGIDL
+450 EETGIDL
-457 PGEAAPVAGVTYF
+457 PGEASPKAGVTYF

-497 TAINAIANDGK
+497 TAVNAIANDGK
-508 LVQPYIVSKTLD
+508 LMQPYIVSKTLD
-520 NDGNVISQTQPTVK
+520 SDGNVISQNQPIEK
-534 RQVISESTSEKIMAS
+534 RQVVSESTSEKIMAS
-549 MEQVALDG
+549 MEQVALNG

-575 SDKLSDVGQV
+575 SDKLNNVGQV

-652 PSVTGKSVEEAKS
+652 PSVTGDSVSEAKS
-665 SLDGDK
+665 SLEEDK
-671 FSVQVVGEGDKV
+671 FSVQIVGEGDKV

-693 IPQGGVV
+693 IPQGGVI
-700 VLYTEDQKKKLK
+700 VLYTEKQKKKLK
-712 TAVPDFTGMT
+712 TVVPDFTGMT

-740 GNSLSDESLTAYR
+740 GNSLSEESMTAYR
-753 QSSLKGAEIEYGSTV
+753 QSSLKGSEVESGSTV
-768 TVYFRTTSGISDH
+768 TVYFRTTSGVSDH

>member
-1 MAAPQACGVALKMK
+1 
-15 SERMIGLKKNKNEFL
+15 MIRLQKGTNGFL

-38 DLQKR
+38 NLQQR
-43 TIKVLALIMIAGF
+43 TMRLLAIIIILGF
-56 GLSIVGMAR
+56 GATIFGMGYS
-65 AQLVNG
+65 QLYKG

-81 QLSDTAITAQRGVI
+81 QLSDTAITAQRGII
-95 YDSNMSVLAQSASAW
+95 YDANMSVLAQSASAW

-118 FAEAPSQAQEQV
+118 FAEIPAKAQEQV
-130 YSTLT
+130 YSALVNT
-135 KVLGVSREYLQ
+135 LGVTREYLEN
-146 DKASYKQY
+146 KASYKQY
-154 NSVSIKTKVEKEIKD
+154 NSVSIKTKVEKEAKD
-169 KIEAFIKGS
+169 KLEAFVKGTFIDKNNNEQS
-178 FKDKDGN
+178 F
-185 DQSYG
+185 G
-190 SLVMIDEDVKRYYP
+190 SVVMIDEDVKRYYP

-223 SGLESYYNGTLTG
+223 SGLESYYNSTLTG

-268 VLTIDETIQRYLE
+268 VLTVDETIQRYLE

-307 ILAMSTKSD
+307 ILAMSTKGD
-316 FDPNDPYTIKDKRTV
+316 FDPNDPYTINDKRTI
-331 ESLNKITDT
+331 ESINKITDT
-340 KEKERAEEEAMYS
+340 KEKEKAEEEAMYS

-359 ISDTYEPGSVFKV
+359 ISDTYEPGSVFKL

-378 LEENAVKYDEKY
+378 LEENVVKYDEKF
-390 TCTGSINVA
+390 TCTGSVNVA

-450 EKTGIDL
+450 EETGIDL
-457 PGEAAPVAGVTYF
+457 PGEASPKAGVTYF

-497 TAINAIANDGK
+497 TAVNAIANDGK
-508 LVQPYIVSKTLD
+508 LMQPYIVSKTLD
-520 NDGNVISQTQPTVK
+520 SDGNVISQNQPIEK
-534 RQVISESTSEKIMAS
+534 RQVVSESTSEKIMAS
-549 MEQVALDG
+549 MEQVALNG

-575 SDKLSDVGQV
+575 SDKLNNVGQV

-652 PSVTGKSVEEAKS
+652 PSVTGDSVSEAKS
-665 SLDGDK
+665 SLEEDK
-671 FSVQVVGEGDKV
+671 FSVQIVGEGDKV

-693 IPQGGVV
+693 IPQGGVI
-700 VLYTEDQKKKLK
+700 VLYTEKQKKKLK
-712 TAVPDFTGMT
+712 AVVPDFTGMT

-740 GNSLSDESLTAYR
+740 GNSLSEESMTAYR
-753 QSSLKGAEIEYGSTV
+753 QSSLKGSEVESGSTV
-768 TVYFRTTSGISDH
+768 TVYFRTTSGVSDH

>member
-1 MAAPQACGVALKMK
+1 
-15 SERMIGLKKNKNEFL
+15 MIRLQKGTNGFL

-38 DLQKR
+38 NLQQR
-43 TIKVLALIMIAGF
+43 TMRLLAIIIILGF
-56 GLSIVGMAR
+56 GATIFGMGYS
-65 AQLVNG
+65 QLYKG

-81 QLSDTAITAQRGVI
+81 QLSDTAITAQRGII
-95 YDSNMSVLAQSASAW
+95 YDANMSVLAQSASAW

-118 FAEAPSQAQEQV
+118 FAEIPAKAQEQV
-130 YSTLT
+130 YSVLINT
-135 KVLGVSREYLQ
+135 LGVTREYLEN
-146 DKASYKQY
+146 KASYKQY
-154 NSVSIKTKVEKEIKD
+154 NSVSIKTKVEKEAKD
-169 KIEAFIKGS
+169 KLEAFVKGTFIDKNNNEQS
-178 FKDKDGN
+178 F
-185 DQSYG
+185 G
-190 SLVMIDEDVKRYYP
+190 SVVMIDEDVKRYYP

-223 SGLESYYNGTLTG
+223 SGLESYYNSTLTG

-268 VLTIDETIQRYLE
+268 VLTVDETIQRYLE

-307 ILAMSTKSD
+307 ILAMSTKGD
-316 FDPNDPYTIKDKRTV
+316 FDPNDPYTINDKRTI
-331 ESLNKITDT
+331 ESINKITDT
-340 KEKERAEEEAMYS
+340 KEKEKAEEEAMYS

-359 ISDTYEPGSVFKV
+359 ISDTYEPGSVFKL

-378 LEENAVKYDEKY
+378 LEENVVKYDEKF
-390 TCTGSINVA
+390 TCTGSVNVA

-450 EKTGIDL
+450 EETGIDL
-457 PGEAAPVAGVTYF
+457 PGEASPKAGVTYF

-497 TAINAIANDGK
+497 TAVNAIANDGK
-508 LVQPYIVSKTLD
+508 LMQPYIVSKTLD
-520 NDGNVISQTQPTVK
+520 SDGNVILQNQPIEK
-534 RQVISESTSEKIMAS
+534 RQVVSESTSEKIMAS
-549 MEQVALDG
+549 MEQVALNG

-575 SDKLSDVGQV
+575 SDKLNNVGQV

-652 PSVTGKSVEEAKS
+652 PNVTGDSVSEAKS
-665 SLDGDK
+665 SLEEDK
-671 FSVQVVGEGDKV
+671 FSVQIVGEGDKV

-693 IPQGGVV
+693 IPQGGVI
-700 VLYTEDQKKKLK
+700 VLYTEKQKKKLK
-712 TAVPDFTGMT
+712 TVVPDFTGMT

-740 GNSLSDESLTAYR
+740 GNSLSEESMTAYR
-753 QSSLKGAEIEYGSTV
+753 QSSLKGSEVESGSTV
-768 TVYFRTTSGISDH
+768 TVYFRTTSGVSDH